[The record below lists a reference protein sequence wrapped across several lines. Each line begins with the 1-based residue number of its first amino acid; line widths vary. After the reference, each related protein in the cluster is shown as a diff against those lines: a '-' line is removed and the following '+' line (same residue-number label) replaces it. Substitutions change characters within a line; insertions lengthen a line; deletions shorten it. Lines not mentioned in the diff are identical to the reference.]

1 MRSTGIRQS
10 SERVVSDYSINIFD
24 SVDNNAIFDT
34 VSNYLINN
42 IKYMSCTPSN
52 PKLDKLL
59 ELTNNDVRKSTEYLA
74 TIEDTSFREWY
85 QEKTGRDFNEESID
99 ANTVN
104 AIIAYNNRKTIN
116 TQDYVQNVRTSRT
129 GIFGNDIAKEDHAIN
144 ILSTIYLK
152 SQGSI
157 RKALANRKRKGEK
170 EALKD
175 KAGNE
180 LSPQAAIKLTMITYL
195 NRHLK
200 ENDKKLT
207 QEQKAYVGTI
217 IRNLYDGGNYNR
229 NELFDIVI
237 NSPEVVSLSKEFG
250 IDTNEDFESN
260 DDVKEDS
267 EQNSR
272 QDDQETIAAL
282 RADWS
287 ELSDQRKDID
297 KNVSKEVKEWFARLP
312 KTNSNSFI
320 NEQPDT
326 SNNTYSGIAESATFS
341 SSFKALNNYGNFS
354 SVETMVESFHTIAE
368 RFKEVSHLEYAARL
382 LEDEANVQIRN
393 KIFTQLKQSI
403 WERNE
408 VIQSADGSN
417 IVTKNRNTFPKL
429 NLQNKIL
436 NSFDSL
442 IHNPS
447 IMANDIAVLD
457 ELKNR
462 LSTLNNSNTNEIQEI
477 SEKLAAIFNKYNFGI
492 NRQGVVNYIRSFG
505 DSQLSNI
512 TSLIND
518 LLEFNKVVANASN
531 ILKIDNEAQRI
542 YYAGEYSKAKNDE
555 EYTVVPFDKSQ
566 LQYKGGYANNIANRI
581 SDRFKDYQIVDSEF
595 NSINAENNL
604 VSDILKNN
612 YISKFF
618 ERINDNRYND
628 NPTANTELRD
638 YLVKFTN
645 IPQYQ
650 YSNILIEKTL
660 SNGKVI
666 PGLLRLTDTGYELTE
681 YYREFGAQLYNGV
694 SNEVTGKAKSYKD
707 INALEWD
714 IITLNEYANNGDNYE
729 MAKGVKKSKFF
740 TQTPS
745 DAPKTFVF
753 NSYKLDYAG
762 LFNTGNYRANY
773 EGKMSYYYGN
783 NKRQDVKSNST
794 LEAIKRG
801 ERTSTTRYES
811 DGNIDYW
818 KKIKVG
824 DIVKFENN
832 NGETVL
838 VRIISPLK
846 KLDNNIDVDI
856 WSKKEG
862 WNKEYFER
870 EVRPR
875 LNEAW
880 QFEYELINNTY
891 SINHGHPIYV
901 AYANIYAKELAE
913 MAQAINFLFETTVE
927 NGVVTI
933 MSDENGKP
941 KIKEEFKDLR
951 KSEARLNYH
960 YRKGILDGNGRPTGN
975 VFKFRSLLIDKV
987 KNLSRYN
994 SETAKSVDMN
1004 WLFEGGDV
1012 FSLLYGGKNSEI
1024 SLIQDENG
1032 EYNIRLT
1039 GELRNSVYNYI
1050 DNYINYRIQE
1060 SVAKYY
1066 SDKEFVDKYKNA
1078 SQESFNSF
1086 IAEMVLNYEIQYNNL
1101 NDMFFGD
1108 EAYYKDSRDTIK
1120 RNKEYQ
1126 AGGLAYAGYDLYN
1139 VQKHLGDITVAPNK
1153 TISIDSSFKYITLED
1168 IQSSGKVLDD
1178 LKKQLD
1184 IANVSKET
1192 RAFILKQFS
1201 KDKSEVTDAQSFIT
1215 LDEFVRR
1222 MYLRGEYDSYKDL
1235 IEALYDETKPIDNV
1249 KLGELSK
1256 KIQVQKNFYYDLEI
1270 DNDAKLAN
1278 PIQIKNAEFVLIPR
1292 FLGNSELGALAKYMT
1307 DNNIGQVNF
1316 TTTEKATTNRVLE
1329 FWDSHGKFPSKDKLK
1344 QFNLDVQ
1351 TKYKTGWYSNLYTQ
1365 QDIPQHMDG
1374 ENKAGLQIV
1383 KKLIDNIGNTPEGQ
1397 SLIKDFFDNFTANI
1411 QDSFKDAASRI
1422 GVSIDARGNV
1432 VYEEGKVKIDNN
1444 QFIALIKDE
1453 LTRRG
1458 LDSNYRKYAE
1468 INPETGLPYMPAW
1481 TNLVR
1486 SKIENI
1492 VNSIFTNRVTRQV
1505 LPGFHASQVSDVGIT
1520 ALSGRTDLRDL
1531 MQSKVEEK
1539 HGYSLGRKLT
1549 YHKDGSQIVEILLP
1563 KWMVKA
1569 YNTYDNEGNLVHE
1582 VTLEDLQN
1590 AGLDTMIGYRIPT
1603 EGKQSIAV
1611 MKVVG
1616 LLDES
1621 QGSTIVVPDEWVLQT
1636 GADFDIDSIYGI
1648 YHTAYFDRNGKPHK
1662 VEYIDGEDEVSTYR
1676 RYIGYIN
1683 SLIDKETRKA
1693 TNSEFTKEE
1702 FKEARKAARE
1712 TVRKAN
1718 EEYDKFLTDQ
1728 VRDLIAETDE
1738 TWAELPREIKD
1749 NLTITFKSKEL
1760 KFGER
1765 VDAIV
1770 SKMDFYKSEYAND
1783 EYVAKFAQQYRN
1795 IQSVI
1800 NEQREFYQN
1809 VKDNAEQLA
1818 IDYADETRRARLE
1831 QTIQARAEIVGAMSL
1846 EEFSQLT
1853 VAQQNTRDAR
1863 NNKIVD
1869 TFINIMNLP
1878 VSIGE
1883 NLSSS
1888 NFEDIK
1894 AAKSNI
1900 FEGLSETYR
1909 NINSVIAQNWYRD
1922 ANMSGARLKAISVNR
1937 DNFASIGNKAKTI
1950 IDGAHGGFRFVYTYN
1965 TEKEAKDAQ
1974 AKLRKRFRDVTRS
1987 GKEVMVDHNQLGWS
2001 YDNLNIDNRLITP
2014 YSSETTA
2021 LILDGVKEGGVP
2033 NVDLYTFDVYKSIVD
2048 CGANYETSI
2057 LFVNQPVITE
2067 LIARQNAND
2076 NVFGETGFNPLIGL
2090 RRDMYIRLAKT
2101 VGIPANSIT
2110 KKTRLKDVKAMLE
2123 ARGITINEDELLEEG
2138 IRVTELREHLK
2149 DDVESTS
2156 YNNTDNLIYQI
2167 KALRAFEY
2175 FKEIGDQINT
2185 NMMVITSDKFGAG
2198 KSANEI
2204 DNVINRITDI
2214 KNNNIARIKKG
2225 NPVLKAVTEEGNK
2238 YLIDAIYPKISF
2250 NTINDINQDDSE
2262 SAYPSLY
2269 YQLKYSCI
2277 ATEKIIRDS
2286 EIFKTQTPQFRELVS
2301 KFDVRNLQTIQQLE
2315 SFIINMSQAQSNFVN
2330 TNRFITRSDNE
2341 FIPSYNLNLI
2351 SSQQNTRARLY
2362 GYTDVVG
2369 SFDMSDMSEK
2379 NVEAFMKLSPANKVV
2394 LIQRYTSDDNLFKN
2408 LNVEYKGR
2416 RNSYDRISII
2426 DSTISTESQY
2436 QMFRNAWHSNNP
2448 FVKLT
2453 AMDLVRYSMV
2463 VEGYKFK
2470 GGTVSKIIPVELL
2483 YGQDTGIDSD
2493 NGVSIATNIINDSDK
2508 AINSMIQYG
2517 SETGT
2522 YERLSND
2529 DKAIEKLRDLFFRT
2543 NPNNP
2548 DVLTFE
2554 NKKYKESN
2562 KIVFNRLGVGMLS
2575 FKEAQER
2582 RMITGSEDNRKY
2594 RHYAKTNDNNK
2605 VLRLY
2610 KLVYD
2615 NDVVYMLPTNPLEQN
2630 EIGEVSVNPD
2640 NNRMYLPL
2648 DILEEVSI
2656 RQHDPAFIS
2665 SINIAMNS
2673 DIRKFVVLPKVFEVG
2688 ASLLIEEAFPNSTVL
2703 TSPIKGQQIDTS
2715 RRYIIA
2721 TTDNQAILDTIEF
2734 LEAVGITNYVVAAP
2748 NMNYGNIRK
2757 LINDR
2762 NNEDIAAK
2770 RLQTAMTKLE
2780 ANEIQ
2785 LRKKKSDNSES
2796 PYYAQLKA
2804 SINQTIEDVNV
2815 NGIGFVPVLQ
2825 TVVDNTGFRAGGYFR
2840 YEKEGNVYIVTNLGR
2855 ITTKSVS
2862 LTPDYMYS
2870 KKVTINSVSQL
2881 QFPRRNAITQ
2891 VVKENARLYKFAN
2904 NNIIRVQTED
2914 NFINEDILESALIDN
2929 DKEINDYISRVIESV
2944 ERSNANVEE
2953 AALNDAFRS
2962 FTAIDLRSNTATKLN
2977 DNLREQ
2983 ALRIIN
2989 GYTNRRIDDFLF
3001 DIHNFFTTYVTNP
3014 DGTYK
3019 LDENGNKIVQEKW
3032 SITNKKLFDR
3042 MLEDETLRTRYE
3054 MFLDDINRFV
3064 EDYSIIEA
3072 IQPYNIDEAY
3082 TVSETEEEI
3091 EGLRR
3096 TNDMLKQIKDKFKR
3110 IKDLDNVVKRSTKM
3124 YFDNYITSLSS
3135 DPRVQSNMLSI
3146 TEAFEDENF
3155 FQFWLADSQE
3165 THIPIVQ
3172 IVLKQMM
3179 NQLRASEIEARDK
3192 KIAFTSA
3199 ISAIIED
3206 AKNNGIDVSLN
3217 DILDENG
3224 NLLLP
3229 YNETFTEKLRLL
3241 KEAVKLAQIEDPNG
3255 RDGLIYKKAKDELE
3269 KFLIDNVE
3277 REYVK
3282 EMYQEYYNTNQLLNK
3297 YPETY
3302 VKLMKLLHE
3311 EGDILSTMIDND
3323 YSTLTV
3329 QNERRLNE
3337 IQSELTE
3344 MRAVI
3349 DVDGNY
3355 KENYYEANAVNNYL
3369 LSRRQL
3375 NNKYKENRPKDA
3387 FTIRYK
3393 QAIEGLQYP
3402 ETFETYRESAEWLK
3416 ANTDYKLKGEFLD
3429 ELKKAYMDTR
3439 AGNPFDSFVRTMA
3452 YGKYDE
3458 TGVIDGTKFTEVQI
3472 ANLKKHQEQM
3482 FAAAVGR
3489 VKPNE
3494 EQAQKWL
3501 DEHISYIN
3509 TVYYE
3514 AMYVAMNKMGK
3525 VVFDKWYNENH
3536 VLNPITKEYEPLAIW
3551 KQMVVKDEA
3560 NNMEYSPKYKWLETK
3575 VKDKYKNPNYDEV
3588 KLQPSTNKYRNDKY
3602 YGMNNYQQ
3610 QLYNEVDNLLN
3621 SLVKDKRSRAYI
3633 NRGYLPNQAVEQPH
3647 QGFTDYWQDFKR
3659 SHGWYDTPNKSDI
3672 ELNLYKRFSNAP
3684 MLHSLSEIKLLPIR
3698 EKQEGETTDEY
3709 LAYVRE
3715 TQAKN
3720 NELRKQRAQE
3730 NAERNNPNV
3739 LERLN
3744 SFIDSMYNFNTRNDI
3759 ARLAKIT
3766 SNQLRNMDIIKR
3778 NPNDK
3783 LMDNRLLSRIT
3794 GKQEIRTTKSDDSN
3808 IVKHFENQVRKLVFN
3823 EFEMDEG
3830 TRSKVS
3836 RVMRNMVSSKFMML
3850 NVTGGIANVLYG
3862 KTQIQMEM
3870 AAGQFFKYKDFRKG
3884 ENEWMQNIGSYLA
3897 DAYNETTNNETNAV
3911 IRLFNVIESD
3921 MVTERYGKGNNPMGK
3936 LENLLFIQQTAGE
3949 HYMQNATLLAM
3960 LHSHRV
3966 VAVNGKNKVMSFEQF
3981 AMGLREEA
3989 LLKVLRKN
3997 NPELVTKYETFRDK
4011 VLESYI
4017 EKERYVKFKADIITD
4032 FLRSVPKEIREEFK
4046 ATYKEDTKEERTK
4059 FENHPSFRESL
4070 ILKNGVA
4077 TLKPDSG
4084 LTNDDIAAFRNKV
4097 ISVNHQIHGIYDK
4110 IGANQLQQSWW
4121 GALLMQFHKHLVPGF
4136 QKRFGYRLGHFD
4148 GIYNETRE
4156 SISKGTY
4163 VSLGEFI
4170 AMPFKK
4176 YYELND
4182 SNELQAVRTLQGIAK
4197 GYADFVA
4204 NLTTYYN
4211 ILPEYDKANIRR
4223 CLGEWIAITKA
4234 VALFVV
4240 GKLMLD
4246 DDDDSTQVADYILYS
4261 ADRLMSETIQYT
4273 PWGIAN
4279 EGKKLYSQPVAA
4291 LSIASDNLKLL
4302 EACCSY
4308 IITGNPDDLY
4318 YNSGTYSGENK
4329 LKVNIMKQIPLV
4341 NQIIKHQRLG
4351 ANNSYYK
4358 VRSSP
4363 FSGLGQVVAN
4373 MITDEDEE

>member
-1 MRSTGIRQS
+1 
-10 SERVVSDYSINIFD
+10 
-24 SVDNNAIFDT
+24 
-34 VSNYLINN
+34 
-42 IKYMSCTPSN
+42 MSCIPSN

-59 ELTNNDVRKSTEYLA
+59 PLTNNDVRKSTEYLA
-74 TIEDTSFREWY
+74 VIEDNSFREWY
-85 QEKTGRDFNEESID
+85 KEKTGRDFNDESID
-99 ANTVN
+99 NNTVN
-104 AIIAYNNRKTIN
+104 AIIAYNNRETIN

-129 GIFGNDIAKEDHAIN
+129 GVFGNDIAKEDHAIN

-157 RKALANRKRKGEK
+157 RKALANKKRKGE
-170 EALKD
+170 EGVVKD

-180 LSPQAAIKLTMITYL
+180 LSPQAAVKLTMITYL

-200 ENDKKLT
+200 ENDKELT
-207 QEQKAYVGTI
+207 QEQKSYIGII
-217 IRNLYDGGNYNR
+217 IRNLYDGGNYSR

-237 NSPEVVSLSKEFG
+237 NSPEVISLSKEFG
-250 IDTNEDFESN
+250 IDTNEDYEAGE
-260 DDVKEDS
+260 DVKEDS

-272 QDDQETIAAL
+272 QDDQENIAAT
-282 RADWS
+282 RADW
-287 ELSDQRKDID
+287 LGLADQRKDID

-320 NEQPDT
+320 NERPDT
-326 SNNTYSGIAESATFS
+326 SNNTYSGIAESAGFD
-341 SSFKALNNYGNFS
+341 SSFKAINNYGNFS
-354 SVETMVESFHTIAE
+354 SVEAMVESFHTIAS

-393 KIFTQLKQSI
+393 KIYTQLKQSI

-408 VIQSADGSN
+408 VVYSQDGSN
-417 IVTKNRNTFPKL
+417 VVTKNRNTFPKL

-447 IMANDIAVLD
+447 VMTGDIAVLE

-462 LSTLNNSNTNEIQEI
+462 LSTLNNSDTNEIQEI
-477 SEKLAAIFNKYNFGI
+477 SEELAAIFNKYNFGI
-492 NRQGVVNYIRSFG
+492 NRQGVVNYVRNFG
-505 DSQLSNI
+505 DNQLSNI
-512 TSLIND
+512 TTLIND
-518 LLEFNKVVANASN
+518 LLEFNKVVGKASN
-531 ILKIDNEAQRI
+531 LLKIDNEAQRI
-542 YYAGEYSKAKNDE
+542 YYAGEYAKTKENED
-555 EYTVVPFDKSQ
+555 YVVTPFDKSQ

-581 SDRFKDYQIVDSEF
+581 SDRFKDYQIVNSEF

-628 NPTANTELRD
+628 NPTDNKELRD
-638 YLVKFTN
+638 YLIQFTN

-660 SNGKVI
+660 SNGKVV

-729 MAKGVKKSKFF
+729 MTKGVKKSKFF

-753 NSYKLDYAG
+753 NSYKLDIDG
-762 LFNTGNYRANY
+762 LFNKTYKGRTYKGQLTSLPNNGIFVFGSNPLGINGNPNKGTGGAALSAYKYFGVKQGEKMDNKLSDSGKAYGLTTVNAPKVPKTDNEIRANILKLY
-773 EGKMSYYYGN
+773 DYA
-783 NKRQDVKSNST
+783 RQNPTKDFYVAYTGSSDKSNLNGRT
-794 LEAIKRG
+794 NRELAELFKG
-801 ERTSTTRYES
+801 EIPN
-811 DGNIDYW
+811 NI
-818 KKIKVG
+818 I
-824 DIVKFENN
+824 FEEEFNS
-832 NGETVL
+832 L
-838 VRIISPLK
+838 VR
-846 KLDNNIDVDI
+846 DNIH
-856 WSKKEG
+856 
-862 WNKEYFER
+862 
-870 EVRPR
+870 
-875 LNEAW
+875 
-880 QFEYELINNTY
+880 NTY
-891 SINHGHPIYV
+891 INHGHPIYV

-913 MAQAINFLFETTVE
+913 MAQAINFLFETTTE

-933 MSDENGKP
+933 VSDENGKP

-960 YRKGILDGNGRPTGN
+960 YLKDILDSNGKPTGN
-975 VFKFRSLLIDKV
+975 IFKFRSLLIDKV
-987 KNLSRYN
+987 KNLSKYD
-994 SETAKSVDMN
+994 SETAKTVDMN
-1004 WLFEGGDV
+1004 WLFEDGDV

-1039 GELRNSVYNYI
+1039 GELRNSIYNYI
-1050 DNYINYRIQE
+1050 DNYISYRVQE
-1060 SVAKYY
+1060 AVAKY
-1066 SDKEFVDKYKNA
+1066 SSNKEFVDKYKNA
-1078 SQESFNSF
+1078 SQESFNAF

-1139 VQKHLGDITVAPNK
+1139 VQKRLGDIVVSPNK
-1153 TISIDSSFKYITLED
+1153 TISVDSSFKYITLED
-1168 IQSSGKVLDD
+1168 VQSSGKVLDD

-1192 RAFILKQFS
+1192 RDFILKQFS

-1292 FLGNSELGALAKYMT
+1292 FLGNSELGLLAKYMT
-1307 DNNIGQVNF
+1307 ENNIGQVNF

-1329 FWDSHGKFPSKDKLK
+1329 FWDAHGKFPSKKKLEGFVSDIK
-1344 QFNLDVQ
+1344 

-1422 GVSIDARGNV
+1422 GVSIDAKGNV
-1432 VYEEGKVKIDNN
+1432 VYEDGKAKIDNN

-1468 INPETGLPYMPAW
+1468 INPETGMPYMPAW

-1492 VNSIFTNRVTRQV
+1492 VNSIFTNRITRQV
-1505 LPGFHASQVSDVGIT
+1505 LPGFHASQVSDIGMT
-1520 ALSGRTDLRDL
+1520 SLSGRTDLRDL

-1539 HGYSLGRKLT
+1539 HGYNLGRKLT
-1549 YHKDGSQIVEILLP
+1549 YHKDGNQEVEILLP
-1563 KWMVKA
+1563 KWMVKG

-1582 VTLEDLQN
+1582 VTIEDLQA

-1603 EGKQSIAV
+1603 EGKQSVAV

-1648 YHTAYFDRNGKPHK
+1648 YHTAYFDENGKPHK
-1662 VEYIDGEDEVSTYR
+1662 VEYIEGEDDVAIER
-1676 RYIGYIN
+1676 RYNNYLFSN
-1683 SLIDKETRKA
+1683 L
-1693 TNSEFTKEE
+1693 TKE
-1702 FKEARKAARE
+1702 
-1712 TVRKAN
+1712 
-1718 EEYDKFLTDQ
+1718 
-1728 VRDLIAETDE
+1728 
-1738 TWAELPREIKD
+1738 
-1749 NLTITFKSKEL
+1749 
-1760 KFGER
+1760 
-1765 VDAIV
+1765 
-1770 SKMDFYKSEYAND
+1770 
-1783 EYVAKFAQQYRN
+1783 N
-1795 IQSVI
+1795 IQDARDIAIDLSQEGLSYADAYESAI
-1800 NEQREFYQN
+1800 TKY
-1809 VKDNAEQLA
+1809 AEQSGL
-1818 IDYADETRRARLE
+1818 Y
-1831 QTIQARAEIVGAMSL
+1831 SK

-1869 TFINIMNLP
+1869 TFIKIMNLP

-1937 DNFASIGNKAKTI
+1937 DNFASISNKAKTI

-1974 AKLRKRFRDVTRS
+1974 ARLRKRFRDVTRK

-2057 LFVNQPVITE
+2057 LFINQPIITE

-2090 RRDMYIRLAKT
+2090 RREMYIRLAKA
-2101 VGIPANSIT
+2101 VGIPVNSIT

-2123 ARGITINEDELLEEG
+2123 AKGIIINEAELLEEG

-2149 DDVESTS
+2149 DNIENTDST
-2156 YNNTDNLIYQI
+2156 NADNLIYQI

-2175 FKEIGDQINT
+2175 FKEIGDQINS

-2204 DNVINRITDI
+2204 DNVINRINDI
-2214 KNNNIARIKKG
+2214 KESNVGRMKKG

-2301 KFDVRNLQTIQQLE
+2301 KFDIRNLQTIQQLE
-2315 SFIINMSQAQSNFVN
+2315 SFIINMSQAQSSFIN
-2330 TNRFITRSDNE
+2330 TNRFITKSDNE

-2362 GYTDVVG
+2362 GYTDIVG
-2369 SFDMSDMSEK
+2369 SFNMSDMSEK
-2379 NVEAFMKLSPANKVV
+2379 NVEAFMKLSPANKVA
-2394 LIQRYTSDDNLFKN
+2394 LIQRYTSDNNLFKN
-2408 LNVEYKGR
+2408 LNVEYRGL
-2416 RNSYDRISII
+2416 RNSYDRISIV

-2448 FVKLT
+2448 FIKLA

-2470 GGTVSKIIPVELL
+2470 GGTISKIIPVELL
-2483 YGQDTGIDSD
+2483 YGQDTGIDSN
-2493 NGVSIATNIINDSDK
+2493 NGVSSATNIINDADR

-2517 SETGT
+2517 GETGT
-2522 YERLSND
+2522 YERASND

-2562 KIVFNRLGVGMLS
+2562 KITFNRLGVGILS

-2582 RMITGSEDNRKY
+2582 GMITGSEDNRRY

-2605 VLRLY
+2605 TLRLY
-2610 KLVYD
+2610 KLVYH

-2640 NNRMYLPL
+2640 NNRMFLPL
-2648 DILEEVSI
+2648 DILEEVSVN
-2656 RQHDPAFIS
+2656 QYDPAFIS
-2665 SINIAMNS
+2665 SVNIAMNS
-2673 DIRKFVVLPKVFEVG
+2673 DIRKFVVLPKAFEAG
-2688 ASLLIEEAFPNSTVL
+2688 ANLLIEEAFPNSTVL
-2703 TSPIKGQQIDTS
+2703 TSPIKEQQIDTS

-2721 TTDNQAILDTIEF
+2721 TTDNQAILDTIES

-2757 LINDR
+2757 LINNR

-2780 ANEIQ
+2780 ANEVQ

-2862 LTPDYMYS
+2862 LASDYSYS
-2870 KKVTINSVSQL
+2870 RKTVINSVSQL
-2881 QFPRRNAITQ
+2881 EFPRRNAITQ
-2891 VVKENARLYKFAN
+2891 VVKENARLDKFAN

-2914 NFINEDILESALIDN
+2914 NFINEDVLESALVDN
-2929 DKEINDYISRVIESV
+2929 DREINDYISRVIESV

-2953 AALNDAFRS
+2953 VALNDAFRS
-2962 FTAIDLRSNTATKLN
+2962 FAAIDLRSNTATKLN

-2983 ALRIIN
+2983 ALKIIN

-3014 DGTYK
+3014 DATYQ

-3064 EDYSIIEA
+3064 EDYAIIEA
-3072 IQPYNIDEAY
+3072 IQPYDIDEAHN
-3082 TVSETEEEI
+3082 VSETEEEI

-3124 YFDNYITSLSS
+3124 YFDSYITSLSS

-3179 NQLRASEIEARDK
+3179 NQLRASEIDARDK

-3229 YNETFTEKLRLL
+3229 YNETFTDKLRSL

-3282 EMYQEYYNTNQLLNK
+3282 EMYQEYYNINQLLNK
-3297 YPETY
+3297 YPKTY

-3323 YSTLTV
+3323 YSTLSI
-3329 QNERRLNE
+3329 QNARRLGE
-3337 IQSELTE
+3337 IRGELTE
-3344 MRAVI
+3344 MRATI

-3369 LSRRQL
+3369 LARRQL
-3375 NNKYKENRPKDA
+3375 NNKYKESKPKDA
-3387 FTIRYK
+3387 FVIRYR
-3393 QAIEGLQYP
+3393 QAVEGLQYP
-3402 ETFETYRESAEWLK
+3402 ETSETYRESTEWLK
-3416 ANTDYKLKGEFLD
+3416 ANTDYELKGEFLD
-3429 ELKKAYMDTR
+3429 ELKKAHMDTR

-3458 TGVIDGTKFTEVQI
+3458 TGTIDGTKFTEVQV

-3494 EQAQKWL
+3494 TQAQEWL
-3501 DEHISYIN
+3501 DNHVSYVN

-3514 AMYVAMNKMGK
+3514 AMYVAMNKMGRE
-3525 VVFDKWYNENH
+3525 VFDKWYNDNH
-3536 VLNPITKEYEPLAIW
+3536 VLNPITKEYEPLTIW
-3551 KQMVVKDEA
+3551 RQMIVKDEA
-3560 NNMEYSPKYKWLETK
+3560 NNMEYSAKYKWLETK

-3602 YGMNNYQQ
+3602 YGMNVYQQ
-3610 QLYNEVDNLLN
+3610 KLYNEVDSLLN
-3621 SLVKDKRSRAYI
+3621 ELVKDKRSRAYI

-3884 ENEWMQNIGSYLA
+3884 ENEWMQNVGSYLA

-3921 MVTERYGKGNNPMGK
+3921 MVTERYGKGSNPMGK

-3966 VAVNGKNKVMSFEQF
+3966 VAVDGKNKVMSFEQF

-3997 NPELVTKYETFRDK
+3997 SPELVSKYETFRDK

-4046 ATYKEDTKEERTK
+4046 TTYKEDTKEEQKK

-4084 LTNDDIAAFRNKV
+4084 LTNEDIAAFRNKV

-4156 SISKGTY
+4156 SVSKGTY

-4176 YYELND
+4176 YYELNN

-4273 PWGIAN
+4273 PWGMAN

-4329 LKVNIMKQIPLV
+4329 LKVNIMKQIPLL
-4341 NQIIKHQRLG
+4341 NQINKHQRLG

-4373 MITDEDEE
+4373 MITGEDEE

>member
-1 MRSTGIRQS
+1 M
-10 SERVVSDYSINIFD
+10 VLDYSINIFD

-104 AIIAYNNRKTIN
+104 AVIAYNNRETIN

-129 GIFGNDIAKEDHAIN
+129 GVFGNDIAKEDHAIN

-170 EALKD
+170 EVLKD

-180 LSPQAAIKLTMITYL
+180 LSPQAAVKLTMITYL

-207 QEQKAYVGTI
+207 QEQKAYIGTI

-237 NSPEVVSLSKEFG
+237 NSPEVISLSKEFG
-250 IDTNEDFESN
+250 IDTNEDYETN
-260 DDVKEDS
+260 DDAKEGS
-267 EQNSR
+267 EQDSR
-272 QDDQETIAAL
+272 QEDPETIASL

-287 ELSDQRKDID
+287 ELADQRKDID

-320 NEQPDT
+320 NEKPDT
-326 SNNTYSGIAESATFS
+326 ASDTYSGIAESAGFS

-354 SVETMVESFHTIAE
+354 SVEAMVESFHTIAE
-368 RFKEVSHLEYAARL
+368 RFEEVSHLEYAARL
-382 LEDEANVQIRN
+382 LEDEANIQIRN

-417 IVTKNRNTFPKL
+417 VVTKNRNTFPKL

-442 IHNPS
+442 VHNPS
-447 IMANDIAVLD
+447 IMNGDVAVLE

-477 SEKLAAIFNKYNFGI
+477 SEELAAIFNKYNFGI

-542 YYAGEYSKAKNDE
+542 YYAGEYSKAENDE

-581 SDRFKDYQIVDSEF
+581 SDKFKDYQIVDSEF

-753 NSYKLDYAG
+753 NSYKLDYTG
-762 LFNTGNYRANY
+762 LFNAN
-773 EGKMSYYYGN
+773 G
-783 NKRQDVKSNST
+783 
-794 LEAIKRG
+794 
-801 ERTSTTRYES
+801 
-811 DGNIDYW
+811 
-818 KKIKVG
+818 
-824 DIVKFENN
+824 
-832 NGETVL
+832 
-838 VRIISPLK
+838 
-846 KLDNNIDVDI
+846 
-856 WSKKEG
+856 
-862 WNKEYFER
+862 
-870 EVRPR
+870 
-875 LNEAW
+875 
-880 QFEYELINNTY
+880 

-933 MSDENGKP
+933 VSDENGKP

-960 YRKGILDGNGRPTGN
+960 YRKSILDRNGNPTGN

-987 KNLSRYN
+987 NKIDNYKYSS
-994 SETAKSVDMN
+994 SEIAKRVDMN
-1004 WLFEGGDV
+1004 WLFEGGNV

-1039 GELRNSVYNYI
+1039 GGLRNSVYNYI

-1060 SVAKYY
+1060 AVAKY
-1066 SDKEFVDKYKNA
+1066 SSNKEFVDRYKNA
-1078 SQESFNSF
+1078 SQESFNAF

-1139 VQKHLGDITVAPNK
+1139 VQKHLGDIVVAPNK
-1153 TISIDSSFKYITLED
+1153 TISVDSSFKYITLED
-1168 IQSSGKVLDD
+1168 VQSSGKVLDD

-1235 IEALYDETKPIDNV
+1235 IEALYDESKPIDNV

-1292 FLGNSELGALAKYMT
+1292 FLGNSELAALAKYMT

-1329 FWDSHGKFPSKDKLK
+1329 FWDSHGKFPSKEKLK
-1344 QFNLDVQ
+1344 QFNLDIQ

-1422 GVSIDARGNV
+1422 GVEIDAKGNV
-1432 VYEEGKVKIDNN
+1432 VYEGNQAKIDNN
-1444 QFIALIKDE
+1444 QFISLIKDE

-1505 LPGFHASQVSDVGIT
+1505 LPGFHASQVSDIGMT
-1520 ALSGRTDLRDL
+1520 ELSGRSDLRDL
-1531 MQSKVEEK
+1531 MQSRVEEK

-1569 YNTYDNEGNLVHE
+1569 YNTYDSEGNLIKE
-1582 VTLEDLQN
+1582 VTLEDLQS

-1603 EGKQSIAV
+1603 EGKQSVAV

-1648 YHTAYFDRNGKPHK
+1648 YHTATFDKNGKPQK
-1662 VEYIDGEDEVSTYR
+1662 VEYIEGEDDAAVDR
-1676 RYIGYIN
+1676 RYNNYLFNNLSRENIQDARDIA
-1683 SLIDKETRKA
+1683 IDLSQEGLSYAEAYESAITKYAEQGGLY
-1693 TNSEFTKEE
+1693 SKEE
-1702 FKEARKAARE
+1702 F
-1712 TVRKAN
+1712 
-1718 EEYDKFLTDQ
+1718 
-1728 VRDLIAETDE
+1728 
-1738 TWAELPREIKD
+1738 
-1749 NLTITFKSKEL
+1749 SK
-1760 KFGER
+1760 
-1765 VDAIV
+1765 
-1770 SKMDFYKSEYAND
+1770 
-1783 EYVAKFAQQYRN
+1783 
-1795 IQSVI
+1795 
-1800 NEQREFYQN
+1800 
-1809 VKDNAEQLA
+1809 
-1818 IDYADETRRARLE
+1818 
-1831 QTIQARAEIVGAMSL
+1831 
-1846 EEFSQLT
+1846 LT

-1869 TFINIMNLP
+1869 TFIKIMNLP

-1894 AAKSNI
+1894 AAKANI

-1937 DNFASIGNKAKTI
+1937 DNFASISNKAKTI
-1950 IDGAHGGFRFVYTYN
+1950 VDGAHGGFRFTYTYS

-1974 AKLRKRFRDVTRS
+1974 SKLRKRFRDVTRKD
-1987 GKEVMVDHNQLGWS
+1987 KEVTVDHNQLGWS

-2057 LFVNQPVITE
+2057 LFINQPVITE

-2090 RRDMYIRLAKT
+2090 RRDMYIRLAKA
-2101 VGIPANSIT
+2101 VDIPANSIT
-2110 KKTRLKDVKAMLE
+2110 KKTRLKDVKKMLE
-2123 ARGITINEDELLEEG
+2123 SRGIEINEDELLEEG
-2138 IRVTELREHLK
+2138 IKITELREHLR
-2149 DDVESTS
+2149 DNVENINSS
-2156 YNNTDNLIYQI
+2156 NTENLIYQI

-2175 FKEIGDQINT
+2175 FKEIGDQINS

-2204 DNVINRITDI
+2204 DNVINRINDI
-2214 KNNNIARIKKG
+2214 KENNVGRIKKG
-2225 NPVLKAVTEEGNK
+2225 QPVLKAVTEEGNK
-2238 YLIDAIYPKISF
+2238 YLIDAIYPKTNF
-2250 NTINDINQDDSE
+2250 NTINDINQDELE

-2301 KFDVRNLQTIQQLE
+2301 KFGIRNLQTIQQLE

-2351 SSQQNTRARLY
+2351 SSQQDTRARLY
-2362 GYTDVVG
+2362 GYTDIVG

-2379 NVEAFMKLSPANKVV
+2379 NVEAFMKLSPANKVA
-2394 LIQRYTSDDNLFKN
+2394 LIQRYTSDNNLFKN

-2416 RNSYDRISII
+2416 RNSYDRITIV

-2448 FVKLT
+2448 FIKLAT
-2453 AMDLVRYSMV
+2453 MDLIRYSMV

-2493 NGVSIATNIINDSDK
+2493 NGVSSATNIINDSDR

-2517 SETGT
+2517 SEIGT
-2522 YERLSND
+2522 YERASND
-2529 DKAIEKLRDLFFRT
+2529 AATIEKLRDLFFRT

-2548 DVLTFE
+2548 DVLVFE

-2562 KIVFNRLGVGMLS
+2562 KITFNRLGVGELS

-2582 RMITGSEDNRKY
+2582 GMITGSENNRRY

-2605 VLRLY
+2605 TLRLY
-2610 KLVYD
+2610 KLVYY
-2615 NDVVYMLPTNPLEQN
+2615 NDTVYMLPTNPLEQN

-2640 NNRMYLPL
+2640 NNRMFLPL
-2648 DILEEVSI
+2648 DILEDVSI
-2656 RQHDPAFIS
+2656 NQYDAAFIS
-2665 SINIAMNS
+2665 SVNIGITS
-2673 DIRKFVVLPKVFEVG
+2673 DTRKFMVLPTVFEKG
-2688 ASLLIEEAFPNSTVL
+2688 ADTLIEEIFPNSTVL
-2703 TSPIKGQQIDTS
+2703 TSPIKEQQIDTS
-2715 RRYIIA
+2715 RKYIVAI
-2721 TTDNQAILDTIEF
+2721 TDNNALLETIES
-2734 LEAVGITNYVVAAP
+2734 LDAAGVHDYVVAAP
-2748 NMNYGNIRK
+2748 NMNYNNIRRI
-2757 LINDR
+2757 INER
-2762 NNEDIAAK
+2762 NNADIAAK
-2770 RLQTAMTKLE
+2770 RLQAAMTKLD
-2780 ANEIQ
+2780 ANEVQ

-2804 SINQTIEDVNV
+2804 SINQTINDVNV

-2825 TVVDNTGFRAGGYFR
+2825 TVIDNTGFRPNGYFR

-2855 ITTKSVS
+2855 ITTKSVN
-2862 LTPDYMYS
+2862 LAPDYSYS
-2870 KKVTINSVSQL
+2870 KKTVINSVSQL
-2881 QFPRRNAITQ
+2881 EFPRRNALTQ
-2891 VVKENARLYKFAN
+2891 VVKENARLDKFAN
-2904 NNIIRVQTED
+2904 NNIIRVQTEE
-2914 NFINEDILESALIDN
+2914 NFINEDVLESALVDN
-2929 DKEINDYISRVIESV
+2929 DREINEYISRVIESV

-2962 FTAIDLRSNTATKLN
+2962 FAAIDLRSNTATKLN

-2983 ALRIIN
+2983 ALKIIN

-3001 DIHNFFTTYVTNP
+3001 DIHNFYTTYVTNP

-3019 LDENGNKIVQEKW
+3019 LDENGNKIVMEKW
-3032 SITNKKLFDR
+3032 GITNKKLFDR

-3072 IQPYNIDEAY
+3072 IQPYNIDEAHN
-3082 TVSETEEEI
+3082 VSETEEEI

-3124 YFDNYITSLSS
+3124 YFDSYITSLSS

-3179 NQLRASEIEARDK
+3179 NQLRASEISARDK
-3192 KIAFTSA
+3192 KIAFTTA
-3199 ISAIIED
+3199 ISTIIED
-3206 AKNNGIDVSLN
+3206 AKNNGINVSLN

-3229 YNETFTEKLRLL
+3229 YNESFTDKLRSL
-3241 KEAVKLAQIEDPNG
+3241 KEAVKLAQIDDPNG

-3277 REYVK
+3277 REYNK
-3282 EMYQEYYNTNQLLNK
+3282 EFYQDYYNMNQILNK
-3297 YPETY
+3297 YPQTY
-3302 VKLMKLLHE
+3302 VKLMKILHE

-3329 QNERRLNE
+3329 QNARRLE
-3337 IQSELTE
+3337 ELRHELAE
-3344 MRAVI
+3344 MRATI
-3349 DVDGNY
+3349 DMDGNY
-3355 KENYYEANAVNNYL
+3355 KENYQEANAVNNYL
-3369 LSRRQL
+3369 SRRRQL
-3375 NNKYKENRPKDA
+3375 NNKYKESKPKDA

-3402 ETFETYRESAEWLK
+3402 ETSETYRESVEWLK

-3439 AGNPFDSFVRTMA
+3439 LGNPFDSFVRTMA
-3452 YGKYDE
+3452 YGKYDSE
-3458 TGVIDGTKFTEVQI
+3458 GVIDGTKFTDVQI

-3494 EQAQKWL
+3494 QKAQEWL
-3501 DEHISYIN
+3501 DNHVSYIN

-3525 VVFDKWYNENH
+3525 EVFDKWYIDNH
-3536 VLNPITKEYEPLAIW
+3536 VVNPITKEYEPLPIW
-3551 KQMVVKDEA
+3551 RQMVVKDEA
-3560 NNMEYSPKYKWLETK
+3560 NNMEYSAKYKWLETK
-3575 VKDKYKNPNYDEV
+3575 VKEQYKNPNYDEV

-3610 QLYNEVDNLLN
+3610 QLYNEVDSLL
-3621 SLVKDKRSRAYI
+3621 SELVKDKRSRTYI
-3633 NRGYLPNQAVEQPH
+3633 NRGYLPNQAIEQPS
-3647 QGFTDYWQDFKR
+3647 QGFADYWQDFKR

-3684 MLHSLSEIKLLPIR
+3684 MLHSLSEVKLLPIR
-3698 EKQEGETTDEY
+3698 EQQEGETKEEY
-3709 LAYVRE
+3709 LTYVRE

-3981 AMGLREEA
+3981 AIGLREEA

-4273 PWGIAN
+4273 PWGIVN

-4291 LSIASDNLKLL
+4291 LSIAQDNLRLL
-4302 EACCSY
+4302 GALCSY

-4318 YNSGTYSGENK
+4318 YNSGSYSGENK
-4329 LKVNIMKQIPLV
+4329 LVVNFFKQVPLV
-4341 NQIIKHQRLG
+4341 NQIIKHERLG

>member
-1 MRSTGIRQS
+1 
-10 SERVVSDYSINIFD
+10 
-24 SVDNNAIFDT
+24 
-34 VSNYLINN
+34 
-42 IKYMSCTPSN
+42 MSCTPSN

-104 AIIAYNNRKTIN
+104 AIIAYNNRETIN

-129 GIFGNDIAKEDHAIN
+129 GVFGNDIAKEDHAIN

-170 EALKD
+170 EVLKD

-180 LSPQAAIKLTMITYL
+180 LSPQAAVKLTMITYL

-207 QEQKAYVGTI
+207 QEQKAYIGTI

-237 NSPEVVSLSKEFG
+237 NSPEVISLSKEFG
-250 IDTNEDFESN
+250 IDTNEDYETN
-260 DDVKEDS
+260 DDAKEGS
-267 EQNSR
+267 EQDDR
-272 QDDQETIAAL
+272 QEDPETIASL

-287 ELSDQRKDID
+287 ELADQRKDID

-320 NEQPDT
+320 NEKPDT
-326 SNNTYSGIAESATFS
+326 ANDTYSGIVESAGFS

-354 SVETMVESFHTIAE
+354 SVEAMVESFHTIAE
-368 RFKEVSHLEYAARL
+368 RFEEVSHLEYAARL

-417 IVTKNRNTFPKL
+417 VVTKNRNTFPKL

-442 IHNPS
+442 VHNPS
-447 IMANDIAVLD
+447 IMNGDVAVLE
-457 ELKNR
+457 ELKNK

-477 SEKLAAIFNKYNFGI
+477 SEELAAIFNKYNFGI

-581 SDRFKDYQIVDSEF
+581 SDKFKDYQIVNSEF

-628 NPTANTELRD
+628 NPTANAELRD

-681 YYREFGAQLYNGV
+681 YYREFYAQLYNGV

-729 MAKGVKKSKFF
+729 MIKGVKKSKFF

-753 NSYKLDYAG
+753 NSYKLDYTG
-762 LFNTGNYRANY
+762 LFNAN
-773 EGKMSYYYGN
+773 G
-783 NKRQDVKSNST
+783 
-794 LEAIKRG
+794 
-801 ERTSTTRYES
+801 
-811 DGNIDYW
+811 
-818 KKIKVG
+818 
-824 DIVKFENN
+824 
-832 NGETVL
+832 
-838 VRIISPLK
+838 
-846 KLDNNIDVDI
+846 
-856 WSKKEG
+856 
-862 WNKEYFER
+862 
-870 EVRPR
+870 
-875 LNEAW
+875 
-880 QFEYELINNTY
+880 
-891 SINHGHPIYV
+891 SINRGHPIYV

-933 MSDENGKP
+933 VSDENGKP

-960 YRKGILDGNGRPTGN
+960 YRKSILDSNGNPTGN

-987 KNLSRYN
+987 KNLNKYN
-994 SETAKSVDMN
+994 SETAKTVDMN

-1060 SVAKYY
+1060 AIAKYS

-1168 IQSSGKVLDD
+1168 VQSSGKVLDD

-1329 FWDSHGKFPSKDKLK
+1329 FWDSHGKFPSKEELK

-1422 GVSIDARGNV
+1422 GVEIDAKGNV
-1432 VYEEGKVKIDNN
+1432 VYEGNQAKIDNN
-1444 QFIALIKDE
+1444 KFISLIKDE

-1492 VNSIFTNRVTRQV
+1492 VNSIFTNRITRQV
-1505 LPGFHASQVSDVGIT
+1505 LPGFHASQVSDIGMT
-1520 ALSGRTDLRDL
+1520 ELSGRSDLRDL
-1531 MQSKVEEK
+1531 MQSRVEEK

-1569 YNTYDNEGNLVHE
+1569 YNTYDAEGNLVNE
-1582 VTLEDLQN
+1582 VTLEDLQS

-1603 EGKQSIAV
+1603 EGKQSVAV

-1648 YHTAYFDRNGKPHK
+1648 YHTATFDKNGKPQK
-1662 VEYIDGEDEVSTYR
+1662 VEYIEGEDDAAVDR
-1676 RYIGYIN
+1676 RYNNYLFNNLSKENIQDARDIA
-1683 SLIDKETRKA
+1683 IDLSQEGLSYAEAYESAITKYAEQGGLY
-1693 TNSEFTKEE
+1693 SKEE
-1702 FKEARKAARE
+1702 F
-1712 TVRKAN
+1712 
-1718 EEYDKFLTDQ
+1718 
-1728 VRDLIAETDE
+1728 
-1738 TWAELPREIKD
+1738 
-1749 NLTITFKSKEL
+1749 SK
-1760 KFGER
+1760 
-1765 VDAIV
+1765 
-1770 SKMDFYKSEYAND
+1770 
-1783 EYVAKFAQQYRN
+1783 
-1795 IQSVI
+1795 
-1800 NEQREFYQN
+1800 
-1809 VKDNAEQLA
+1809 
-1818 IDYADETRRARLE
+1818 
-1831 QTIQARAEIVGAMSL
+1831 
-1846 EEFSQLT
+1846 LT

-1869 TFINIMNLP
+1869 TFIKIMNLP

-1894 AAKSNI
+1894 AAKANI

-1937 DNFASIGNKAKTI
+1937 DNFASISNKAKTI
-1950 IDGAHGGFRFVYTYN
+1950 VDGAHGGFRFTYTYS

-1974 AKLRKRFRDVTRS
+1974 SKLRKRFRDVTRK
-1987 GKEVMVDHNQLGWS
+1987 GKEVTVDHNQLGWS

-2057 LFVNQPVITE
+2057 LFINQPVITE

-2090 RRDMYIRLAKT
+2090 RRDMYIRLART

-2110 KKTRLKDVKAMLE
+2110 KKTRLKDVKKMLE
-2123 ARGITINEDELLEEG
+2123 SRGIEINEDELLEEG
-2138 IRVTELREHLK
+2138 IKVTELREHLK

-2175 FKEIGDQINT
+2175 FKEIGDQINS

-2204 DNVINRITDI
+2204 DNVINRINDI
-2214 KNNNIARIKKG
+2214 KENNVDRIKKG
-2225 NPVLKAVTEEGNK
+2225 QPVLKAVTEEGNK
-2238 YLIDAIYPKISF
+2238 YLIDAIYPKTNF
-2250 NTINDINQDDSE
+2250 NTINDINQDELE

-2301 KFDVRNLQTIQQLE
+2301 KFGIRNLQTIQQLE

-2341 FIPSYNLNLI
+2341 FIPSYNINLI
-2351 SSQQNTRARLY
+2351 SSQQDTRARLY
-2362 GYTDVVG
+2362 GYTDIVG

-2379 NVEAFMKLSPANKVV
+2379 NVEAFMKLSPANKVA
-2394 LIQRYTSDDNLFKN
+2394 LIQRYTSDNNLFKN

-2416 RNSYDRISII
+2416 RNSYDRITIV

-2436 QMFRNAWHSNNP
+2436 QMFRNAWHNNNP
-2448 FVKLT
+2448 FIKLS
-2453 AMDLVRYSMV
+2453 AMDLIRYSMV

-2470 GGTVSKIIPVELL
+2470 GGTISKIIPVELL

-2493 NGVSIATNIINDSDK
+2493 NGVSSATNIINDADR

-2517 SETGT
+2517 SEIGT
-2522 YERLSND
+2522 YERASND
-2529 DKAIEKLRDLFFRT
+2529 AATIEKLRDLFFRT

-2548 DVLTFE
+2548 DVLVFE

-2562 KIVFNRLGVGMLS
+2562 KITFNRLGVGKLS

-2582 RMITGSEDNRKY
+2582 GMITGSENNRRY

-2605 VLRLY
+2605 TLRLY
-2610 KLVYD
+2610 KLVYY
-2615 NDVVYMLPTNPLEQN
+2615 NDTVYMLPTNPLEQN

-2640 NNRMYLPL
+2640 NNRMFLPL
-2648 DILEEVSI
+2648 DILEDVSI
-2656 RQHDPAFIS
+2656 NQYDAAFIS
-2665 SINIAMNS
+2665 SVNIGITS
-2673 DIRKFVVLPKVFEVG
+2673 DTRKFMVLPTVFERG
-2688 ASLLIEEAFPNSTVL
+2688 ADTLIEEVFPNSIVL
-2703 TSPIKGQQIDTS
+2703 TSPIKEQQIDTS
-2715 RRYIIA
+2715 RKYIVAI
-2721 TTDNQAILDTIEF
+2721 TDNNILLETIES
-2734 LEAVGITNYVVAAP
+2734 LDAAGVHDYVVAAP
-2748 NMNYGNIRK
+2748 NMNYNNIRRI
-2757 LINDR
+2757 INER
-2762 NNEDIAAK
+2762 NNADIAAK
-2770 RLQTAMTKLE
+2770 RLQAAMTKLD
-2780 ANEIQ
+2780 ANEVQ
-2785 LRKKKSDNSES
+2785 LRKKKPDNSES

-2804 SINQTIEDVNV
+2804 SINQTINDVNV

-2825 TVVDNTGFRAGGYFR
+2825 TVIDNTGFRPNGYFR

-2855 ITTKSVS
+2855 ITTKSVN
-2862 LTPDYMYS
+2862 LAPDYSYS
-2870 KKVTINSVSQL
+2870 RKTIINSVSQL
-2881 QFPRRNAITQ
+2881 EFPRRNALTQ
-2891 VVKENARLYKFAN
+2891 VVKENSRLDKFAN
-2904 NNIIRVQTED
+2904 NNIIRVQTEE
-2914 NFINEDILESALIDN
+2914 NFINEDVLESALVDN
-2929 DKEINDYISRVIESV
+2929 DREINEYISRVIESV

-2962 FTAIDLRSNTATKLN
+2962 FAAIDLRSNTATKLN

-2983 ALRIIN
+2983 ALKIIN

-3001 DIHNFFTTYVTNP
+3001 DIHNFYTTYVTNP

-3019 LDENGNKIVQEKW
+3019 LDENGNKIVMEKW
-3032 SITNKKLFDR
+3032 GITNKKLFDR

-3054 MFLDDINRFV
+3054 MFLDNINRFV

-3072 IQPYNIDEAY
+3072 IQPYDIDEAHS
-3082 TVSETEEEI
+3082 VSETEEEI

-3124 YFDNYITSLSS
+3124 YFDSYITSLSS

-3179 NQLRASEIEARDK
+3179 NQLRASEISARDK
-3192 KIAFTSA
+3192 KIAFTTA
-3199 ISAIIED
+3199 ISTIIED
-3206 AKNNGIDVSLN
+3206 AKNNGINVSLN

-3229 YNETFTEKLRLL
+3229 YNESFTDKLRSL
-3241 KEAVKLAQIEDPNG
+3241 KEAVKLAQIDDPNG

-3277 REYVK
+3277 REYNK
-3282 EMYQEYYNTNQLLNK
+3282 KFYQDYYNMNQILNK
-3297 YPETY
+3297 YPQTY
-3302 VKLMKLLHE
+3302 VKLMKILHE

-3329 QNERRLNE
+3329 QNARRLE
-3337 IQSELTE
+3337 TLRDELAE
-3344 MRAVI
+3344 MRATI
-3349 DVDGNY
+3349 DMDGNY
-3355 KENYYEANAVNNYL
+3355 KENYQEANAVNNYL
-3369 LSRRQL
+3369 SRRRQL
-3375 NNKYKENRPKDA
+3375 NNKYKESKPKDA
-3387 FTIRYK
+3387 FIIRYK

-3402 ETFETYRESAEWLK
+3402 ETSETYRESVEWLK

-3439 AGNPFDSFVRTMA
+3439 LGNPFDSFVRTMA
-3452 YGKYDE
+3452 YGKYDSE
-3458 TGVIDGTKFTEVQI
+3458 GVIDGTKFTDVQI

-3494 EQAQKWL
+3494 QKAQEWL
-3501 DEHISYIN
+3501 DNHVSYIN
-3509 TVYYE
+3509 TIYYE

-3525 VVFDKWYNENH
+3525 EVFDKWYIDNH
-3536 VLNPITKEYEPLAIW
+3536 VVNPITKEYEPLPIW
-3551 KQMVVKDEA
+3551 RQMVVKDEA
-3560 NNMEYSPKYKWLETK
+3560 NNMEYSAKYKWLETK
-3575 VKDKYKNPNYDEV
+3575 VKDQYKNPNYDEV

-3684 MLHSLSEIKLLPIR
+3684 MLHSLSEVKLLPIR
-3698 EKQEGETTDEY
+3698 EQQEGETKEEY
-3709 LAYVRE
+3709 LTYVRE

-3850 NVTGGIANVLYG
+3850 NVTSGIANVLYG

-3966 VAVNGKNKVMSFEQF
+3966 VNVDGKNKIMSFEQY
-3981 AMGLREEA
+3981 AMNLREEA

-3997 NPELVTKYETFRDK
+3997 SPELVSKYETFKDK

-4046 ATYKEDTKEERTK
+4046 ATYKEDTKEEQKK

-4197 GYADFVA
+4197 GYADFIA

-4273 PWGIAN
+4273 PWGIVN

-4291 LSIASDNLKLL
+4291 LSIAQDNLRLL
-4302 EACCSY
+4302 GALCSY

-4318 YNSGTYSGENK
+4318 YNSGSYSGENK
-4329 LKVNIMKQIPLV
+4329 LVVNFFKQVPLV
-4341 NQIIKHQRLG
+4341 NQIIKHERLG

-4373 MITDEDEE
+4373 MITGEDEE

>member
-1 MRSTGIRQS
+1 M
-10 SERVVSDYSINIFD
+10 NLFD
-24 SVDNNAIFDT
+24 SIDNNAIFGN
-34 VSNYLINN
+34 VSNNLINN
-42 IKYMSCTPSN
+42 IKCMSCIPSN

-59 ELTNNDVRKSTEYLA
+59 PLTNNDVRKSTEYLA
-74 TIEDTSFREWY
+74 TIEDNSFRDWY
-85 QEKTGRDFNEESID
+85 KEKTGRDFNDENID
-99 ANTVN
+99 TNTVN
-104 AIIAYNNRKTIN
+104 AIIAYNNRETIN
-116 TQDYVQNVRTSRT
+116 TKDYVQNVRTSRT
-129 GIFGNDIAKEDHAIN
+129 GVFGNDIAKEDHAIN
-144 ILSTIYLK
+144 ILATIYLK

-157 RKALANRKRKGEK
+157 RKALANKKRKGEN
-170 EALKD
+170 EVIKD

-326 SNNTYSGIAESATFS
+326 SNNTYSGMAESATFS
-341 SSFKALNNYGNFS
+341 SSFKAINNYGNFS
-354 SVETMVESFHTIAE
+354 SVDAMIESFHTIAA

-382 LEDEANVQIRN
+382 LEDEANVQMRN

-408 VIQSADGSN
+408 VVYSQDGSN
-417 IVTKNRNTFPKL
+417 VVTKNRNTFPKL

-462 LSTLNNSNTNEIQEI
+462 LSTLKNSNTNEIQEI
-477 SEKLAAIFNKYNFGI
+477 TEQIAAIFNKYNFGI
-492 NRQGVVNYIRSFG
+492 NRQGVVNYVRNFG
-505 DSQLSNI
+505 DNQLSNI
-512 TSLIND
+512 SSIVDD
-518 LLEFNKVVANASN
+518 LLEFNKVVGKATNL
-531 ILKIDNEAQRI
+531 LKIDNEAQRI
-542 YYAGEYSKAKNDE
+542 YYAGEYAKTKENE
-555 EYTVVPFDKSQ
+555 EYVVVPFDKSQ

-581 SDRFKDYQIVDSEF
+581 SNRFKDYQIVDSEF

-628 NPTANTELRD
+628 NPVSNTELRD

-645 IPQYQ
+645 IPQYR

-660 SNGKVI
+660 SNGKIV

-729 MAKGVKKSKFF
+729 MTKGVKKSKFF

-753 NSYKLDYAG
+753 NSYKLDYTG
-762 LFNTGNYRANY
+762 LFNAN
-773 EGKMSYYYGN
+773 G
-783 NKRQDVKSNST
+783 
-794 LEAIKRG
+794 
-801 ERTSTTRYES
+801 
-811 DGNIDYW
+811 
-818 KKIKVG
+818 
-824 DIVKFENN
+824 
-832 NGETVL
+832 
-838 VRIISPLK
+838 
-846 KLDNNIDVDI
+846 
-856 WSKKEG
+856 
-862 WNKEYFER
+862 
-870 EVRPR
+870 
-875 LNEAW
+875 
-880 QFEYELINNTY
+880 
-891 SINHGHPIYV
+891 SINRGHPIYV

-933 MSDENGKP
+933 VSDENGKP

-960 YRKGILDGNGRPTGN
+960 YRKGILDSNGVPTGN

-987 KNLSRYN
+987 KNLNKYN
-994 SETAKSVDMN
+994 SETAKTVDMN
-1004 WLFEGGDV
+1004 WLFEGGNV

-1060 SVAKYY
+1060 AVAKY
-1066 SDKEFVDKYKNA
+1066 SSNKEFVDRYKNA
-1078 SQESFNSF
+1078 SQESFNAF

-1139 VQKHLGDITVAPNK
+1139 VQKHLGDIVISPNK
-1153 TISIDSSFKYITLED
+1153 TISVDSSFKYITLED
-1168 IQSSGKVLDD
+1168 VQSKGGVIED
-1178 LKKQLD
+1178 LKKQLK
-1184 IANVSKET
+1184 IAKVSKET
-1192 RAFILKQFS
+1192 EAFVLKQFA

-1222 MYLRGEYDSYKDL
+1222 MYLRGEYDNYKDL
-1235 IEALYDETKPIDNV
+1235 IEALYDESKPIDNV
-1249 KLGELSK
+1249 KLEELSK
-1256 KIQVQKNFYYDLEI
+1256 KIQVQMNFYYDLEI

-1292 FLGNSELGALAKYMT
+1292 FLGNSELGLLAKYMT

-1329 FWDSHGKFPSKDKLK
+1329 FWDAHGKFPSKERLK
-1344 QFNLDVQ
+1344 RFNEDIQ

-1770 SKMDFYKSEYAND
+1770 SKMDFYESEYAND

-1894 AAKSNI
+1894 AAKSSI

-2090 RRDMYIRLAKT
+2090 RRDMYIRLAKAL
-2101 VGIPANSIT
+2101 GIPANSIT
-2110 KKTRLKDVKAMLE
+2110 KRTRLKDIKSMLE
-2123 ARGITINEDELLEEG
+2123 SKGISINEDELLEEG

-2149 DDVESTS
+2149 DNVENIDST
-2156 YNNTDNLIYQI
+2156 NADNLIYQI

-2175 FKEIGDQINT
+2175 FKEIGDQINA

-2214 KNNNIARIKKG
+2214 KKSNITRTKKG

-2238 YLIDAIYPKISF
+2238 YLINAIYPKISF
-2250 NTINDINQDDSE
+2250 NTINDINQDNSE

-2269 YQLKYSCI
+2269 
-2277 ATEKIIRDS
+2277 
-2286 EIFKTQTPQFRELVS
+2286 
-2301 KFDVRNLQTIQQLE
+2301 
-2315 SFIINMSQAQSNFVN
+2315 
-2330 TNRFITRSDNE
+2330 
-2341 FIPSYNLNLI
+2341 SY
-2351 SSQQNTRARLY
+2351 
-2362 GYTDVVG
+2362 
-2369 SFDMSDMSEK
+2369 
-2379 NVEAFMKLSPANKVV
+2379 
-2394 LIQRYTSDDNLFKN
+2394 
-2408 LNVEYKGR
+2408 
-2416 RNSYDRISII
+2416 
-2426 DSTISTESQY
+2426 
-2436 QMFRNAWHSNNP
+2436 
-2448 FVKLT
+2448 
-2453 AMDLVRYSMV
+2453 
-2463 VEGYKFK
+2463 
-2470 GGTVSKIIPVELL
+2470 
-2483 YGQDTGIDSD
+2483 
-2493 NGVSIATNIINDSDK
+2493 
-2508 AINSMIQYG
+2508 
-2517 SETGT
+2517 
-2522 YERLSND
+2522 
-2529 DKAIEKLRDLFFRT
+2529 
-2543 NPNNP
+2543 
-2548 DVLTFE
+2548 
-2554 NKKYKESN
+2554 
-2562 KIVFNRLGVGMLS
+2562 
-2575 FKEAQER
+2575 
-2582 RMITGSEDNRKY
+2582 
-2594 RHYAKTNDNNK
+2594 
-2605 VLRLY
+2605 
-2610 KLVYD
+2610 
-2615 NDVVYMLPTNPLEQN
+2615 
-2630 EIGEVSVNPD
+2630 
-2640 NNRMYLPL
+2640 
-2648 DILEEVSI
+2648 
-2656 RQHDPAFIS
+2656 
-2665 SINIAMNS
+2665 
-2673 DIRKFVVLPKVFEVG
+2673 
-2688 ASLLIEEAFPNSTVL
+2688 
-2703 TSPIKGQQIDTS
+2703 
-2715 RRYIIA
+2715 
-2721 TTDNQAILDTIEF
+2721 
-2734 LEAVGITNYVVAAP
+2734 
-2748 NMNYGNIRK
+2748 
-2757 LINDR
+2757 
-2762 NNEDIAAK
+2762 
-2770 RLQTAMTKLE
+2770 
-2780 ANEIQ
+2780 
-2785 LRKKKSDNSES
+2785 
-2796 PYYAQLKA
+2796 
-2804 SINQTIEDVNV
+2804 
-2815 NGIGFVPVLQ
+2815 
-2825 TVVDNTGFRAGGYFR
+2825 
-2840 YEKEGNVYIVTNLGR
+2840 
-2855 ITTKSVS
+2855 
-2862 LTPDYMYS
+2862 
-2870 KKVTINSVSQL
+2870 
-2881 QFPRRNAITQ
+2881 
-2891 VVKENARLYKFAN
+2891 
-2904 NNIIRVQTED
+2904 
-2914 NFINEDILESALIDN
+2914 
-2929 DKEINDYISRVIESV
+2929 
-2944 ERSNANVEE
+2944 
-2953 AALNDAFRS
+2953 
-2962 FTAIDLRSNTATKLN
+2962 
-2977 DNLREQ
+2977 
-2983 ALRIIN
+2983 
-2989 GYTNRRIDDFLF
+2989 
-3001 DIHNFFTTYVTNP
+3001 
-3014 DGTYK
+3014 
-3019 LDENGNKIVQEKW
+3019 
-3032 SITNKKLFDR
+3032 
-3042 MLEDETLRTRYE
+3042 
-3054 MFLDDINRFV
+3054 
-3064 EDYSIIEA
+3064 
-3072 IQPYNIDEAY
+3072 
-3082 TVSETEEEI
+3082 
-3091 EGLRR
+3091 
-3096 TNDMLKQIKDKFKR
+3096 
-3110 IKDLDNVVKRSTKM
+3110 
-3124 YFDNYITSLSS
+3124 
-3135 DPRVQSNMLSI
+3135 
-3146 TEAFEDENF
+3146 
-3155 FQFWLADSQE
+3155 
-3165 THIPIVQ
+3165 
-3172 IVLKQMM
+3172 
-3179 NQLRASEIEARDK
+3179 
-3192 KIAFTSA
+3192 
-3199 ISAIIED
+3199 
-3206 AKNNGIDVSLN
+3206 
-3217 DILDENG
+3217 
-3224 NLLLP
+3224 
-3229 YNETFTEKLRLL
+3229 
-3241 KEAVKLAQIEDPNG
+3241 
-3255 RDGLIYKKAKDELE
+3255 
-3269 KFLIDNVE
+3269 
-3277 REYVK
+3277 
-3282 EMYQEYYNTNQLLNK
+3282 
-3297 YPETY
+3297 
-3302 VKLMKLLHE
+3302 
-3311 EGDILSTMIDND
+3311 
-3323 YSTLTV
+3323 
-3329 QNERRLNE
+3329 
-3337 IQSELTE
+3337 
-3344 MRAVI
+3344 
-3349 DVDGNY
+3349 
-3355 KENYYEANAVNNYL
+3355 
-3369 LSRRQL
+3369 
-3375 NNKYKENRPKDA
+3375 
-3387 FTIRYK
+3387 
-3393 QAIEGLQYP
+3393 
-3402 ETFETYRESAEWLK
+3402 
-3416 ANTDYKLKGEFLD
+3416 
-3429 ELKKAYMDTR
+3429 
-3439 AGNPFDSFVRTMA
+3439 
-3452 YGKYDE
+3452 
-3458 TGVIDGTKFTEVQI
+3458 
-3472 ANLKKHQEQM
+3472 
-3482 FAAAVGR
+3482 
-3489 VKPNE
+3489 
-3494 EQAQKWL
+3494 
-3501 DEHISYIN
+3501 
-3509 TVYYE
+3509 
-3514 AMYVAMNKMGK
+3514 
-3525 VVFDKWYNENH
+3525 
-3536 VLNPITKEYEPLAIW
+3536 
-3551 KQMVVKDEA
+3551 
-3560 NNMEYSPKYKWLETK
+3560 
-3575 VKDKYKNPNYDEV
+3575 
-3588 KLQPSTNKYRNDKY
+3588 
-3602 YGMNNYQQ
+3602 
-3610 QLYNEVDNLLN
+3610 
-3621 SLVKDKRSRAYI
+3621 
-3633 NRGYLPNQAVEQPH
+3633 
-3647 QGFTDYWQDFKR
+3647 
-3659 SHGWYDTPNKSDI
+3659 
-3672 ELNLYKRFSNAP
+3672 
-3684 MLHSLSEIKLLPIR
+3684 
-3698 EKQEGETTDEY
+3698 
-3709 LAYVRE
+3709 
-3715 TQAKN
+3715 
-3720 NELRKQRAQE
+3720 
-3730 NAERNNPNV
+3730 
-3739 LERLN
+3739 
-3744 SFIDSMYNFNTRNDI
+3744 
-3759 ARLAKIT
+3759 
-3766 SNQLRNMDIIKR
+3766 
-3778 NPNDK
+3778 
-3783 LMDNRLLSRIT
+3783 
-3794 GKQEIRTTKSDDSN
+3794 
-3808 IVKHFENQVRKLVFN
+3808 
-3823 EFEMDEG
+3823 
-3830 TRSKVS
+3830 
-3836 RVMRNMVSSKFMML
+3836 
-3850 NVTGGIANVLYG
+3850 
-3862 KTQIQMEM
+3862 
-3870 AAGQFFKYKDFRKG
+3870 
-3884 ENEWMQNIGSYLA
+3884 
-3897 DAYNETTNNETNAV
+3897 
-3911 IRLFNVIESD
+3911 
-3921 MVTERYGKGNNPMGK
+3921 
-3936 LENLLFIQQTAGE
+3936 
-3949 HYMQNATLLAM
+3949 
-3960 LHSHRV
+3960 
-3966 VAVNGKNKVMSFEQF
+3966 
-3981 AMGLREEA
+3981 
-3989 LLKVLRKN
+3989 
-3997 NPELVTKYETFRDK
+3997 
-4011 VLESYI
+4011 
-4017 EKERYVKFKADIITD
+4017 
-4032 FLRSVPKEIREEFK
+4032 
-4046 ATYKEDTKEERTK
+4046 
-4059 FENHPSFRESL
+4059 
-4070 ILKNGVA
+4070 
-4077 TLKPDSG
+4077 
-4084 LTNDDIAAFRNKV
+4084 
-4097 ISVNHQIHGIYDK
+4097 
-4110 IGANQLQQSWW
+4110 
-4121 GALLMQFHKHLVPGF
+4121 
-4136 QKRFGYRLGHFD
+4136 
-4148 GIYNETRE
+4148 
-4156 SISKGTY
+4156 
-4163 VSLGEFI
+4163 
-4170 AMPFKK
+4170 
-4176 YYELND
+4176 
-4182 SNELQAVRTLQGIAK
+4182 
-4197 GYADFVA
+4197 
-4204 NLTTYYN
+4204 
-4211 ILPEYDKANIRR
+4211 
-4223 CLGEWIAITKA
+4223 
-4234 VALFVV
+4234 
-4240 GKLMLD
+4240 
-4246 DDDDSTQVADYILYS
+4246 
-4261 ADRLMSETIQYT
+4261 
-4273 PWGIAN
+4273 
-4279 EGKKLYSQPVAA
+4279 
-4291 LSIASDNLKLL
+4291 
-4302 EACCSY
+4302 
-4308 IITGNPDDLY
+4308 
-4318 YNSGTYSGENK
+4318 
-4329 LKVNIMKQIPLV
+4329 
-4341 NQIIKHQRLG
+4341 
-4351 ANNSYYK
+4351 
-4358 VRSSP
+4358 
-4363 FSGLGQVVAN
+4363 
-4373 MITDEDEE
+4373 

>member
-1 MRSTGIRQS
+1 
-10 SERVVSDYSINIFD
+10 
-24 SVDNNAIFDT
+24 
-34 VSNYLINN
+34 
-42 IKYMSCTPSN
+42 MSCTPSN

-85 QEKTGRDFNEESID
+85 QEKTSRDFNEESID

-104 AIIAYNNRKTIN
+104 AIIAYNNRETIN

-129 GIFGNDIAKEDHAIN
+129 GVFGNDIAKEDHAIN

-170 EALKD
+170 EVLKD

-180 LSPQAAIKLTMITYL
+180 LSPQAAVKLTMITYL

-207 QEQKAYVGTI
+207 QEQKTYIGTI

-237 NSPEVVSLSKEFG
+237 NSPEVISLSKEFG
-250 IDTNEDFESN
+250 IDTNEDYETN
-260 DDVKEDS
+260 DDAKEGS
-267 EQNSR
+267 EQGSR
-272 QDDQETIAAL
+272 QEDPETIASL

-287 ELSDQRKDID
+287 ELADQRKDID

-320 NEQPDT
+320 NEKPDT
-326 SNNTYSGIAESATFS
+326 ASDTYSGIAESAGFS

-354 SVETMVESFHTIAE
+354 SVEAMVESFHTIAE
-368 RFKEVSHLEYAARL
+368 RFEEVSHLEYAARL

-417 IVTKNRNTFPKL
+417 VVTKNRNTFPKL

-442 IHNPS
+442 VHNPS
-447 IMANDIAVLD
+447 IMNGDVAVLE

-477 SEKLAAIFNKYNFGI
+477 SEELAAIFNKYNFGI

-581 SDRFKDYQIVDSEF
+581 SDKFKDYQIVDSEF

-628 NPTANTELRD
+628 NPTANAELRD

-753 NSYKLDYAG
+753 NSYKLDIND
-762 LFNTGNYRANY
+762 LFI
-773 EGKMSYYYGN
+773 
-783 NKRQDVKSNST
+783 RQDTNSDIIFNQSSSENYNERT
-794 LEAIKRG
+794 NINANADVTIAFAMDFTTAG
-801 ERTSTTRYES
+801 ERVT
-811 DGNIDYW
+811 
-818 KKIKVG
+818 KKYV
-824 DIVKFENN
+824 ENN
-832 NGETVL
+832 NKLYIPIDMKSLKGVTVEEIANKIVNDINKKYNSLFKRDISINIAGNGIYTFEKYNINQNRIDSFIYNVLRNVVNNPKLNVKVNLIRSGGQTGADESGAKAGKQLGIKTIVLAPKGYRFRRSDNKDIFSESEFKSRFGEYQTSSS
-838 VRIISPLK
+838 I
-846 KLDNNIDVDI
+846 
-856 WSKKEG
+856 
-862 WNKEYFER
+862 
-870 EVRPR
+870 
-875 LNEAW
+875 
-880 QFEYELINNTY
+880 
-891 SINHGHPIYV
+891 SINHTHPIYV

-933 MSDENGKP
+933 VSDENGKP

-960 YRKGILDGNGRPTGN
+960 YRKSILDRNGNPTGN

-987 KNLSRYN
+987 KNLNKYN
-994 SETAKSVDMN
+994 SETAKRVDMN
-1004 WLFEGGDV
+1004 WLFEEGNV

-1039 GELRNSVYNYI
+1039 GGLRNSVYNYI

-1060 SVAKYY
+1060 AVAKY
-1066 SDKEFVDKYKNA
+1066 SSNKEFVDKYKNA
-1078 SQESFNSF
+1078 SQESFNAF

-1139 VQKHLGDITVAPNK
+1139 VQKHLGDIVVAPNK
-1153 TISIDSSFKYITLED
+1153 TISVDSSFKYITLED
-1168 IQSSGKVLDD
+1168 VQSSGKVLDD

-1292 FLGNSELGALAKYMT
+1292 FLGNSELAALAKYMT

-1329 FWDSHGKFPSKDKLK
+1329 FWDSHGKFPSKERLK
-1344 QFNLDVQ
+1344 QFNLDIQ

-1422 GVSIDARGNV
+1422 GVEIDAKGNV
-1432 VYEEGKVKIDNN
+1432 VYEGNQAKIDNN
-1444 QFIALIKDE
+1444 QFISLIKDE

-1505 LPGFHASQVSDVGIT
+1505 LPGFHASQVSDIGMT
-1520 ALSGRTDLRDL
+1520 ELSGRSDLRDL
-1531 MQSKVEEK
+1531 MQSRVEEK

-1549 YHKDGSQIVEILLP
+1549 YHKDGNQIVEILLP

-1569 YNTYDNEGNLVHE
+1569 YNTYDAEGNLIKE
-1582 VTLEDLQN
+1582 VTLEDLQS

-1603 EGKQSIAV
+1603 EGKQSVAV

-1648 YHTAYFDRNGKPHK
+1648 YHTATFDKNGKPQK
-1662 VEYIDGEDEVSTYR
+1662 VEYIEGEDDAAVNR
-1676 RYIGYIN
+1676 RYNNYLFNNLSRENIQDARDIA
-1683 SLIDKETRKA
+1683 IDLSQEGLSYAEAYESAITKYAEQGGLY
-1693 TNSEFTKEE
+1693 SKEE
-1702 FKEARKAARE
+1702 F
-1712 TVRKAN
+1712 
-1718 EEYDKFLTDQ
+1718 
-1728 VRDLIAETDE
+1728 
-1738 TWAELPREIKD
+1738 
-1749 NLTITFKSKEL
+1749 SK
-1760 KFGER
+1760 
-1765 VDAIV
+1765 
-1770 SKMDFYKSEYAND
+1770 
-1783 EYVAKFAQQYRN
+1783 
-1795 IQSVI
+1795 
-1800 NEQREFYQN
+1800 
-1809 VKDNAEQLA
+1809 
-1818 IDYADETRRARLE
+1818 
-1831 QTIQARAEIVGAMSL
+1831 
-1846 EEFSQLT
+1846 LT

-1869 TFINIMNLP
+1869 TFIKIMNLP

-1894 AAKSNI
+1894 AAKANI

-1937 DNFASIGNKAKTI
+1937 DNFASISNKAKTI
-1950 IDGAHGGFRFVYTYN
+1950 IDGAHGGFRFTYTYS

-1974 AKLRKRFRDVTRS
+1974 SKLRKRFRDVTRKD
-1987 GKEVMVDHNQLGWS
+1987 KEVTVDHNQLGWS

-2057 LFVNQPVITE
+2057 LFINQPVITE

-2090 RRDMYIRLAKT
+2090 RRDMYIRLAKA

-2110 KKTRLKDVKAMLE
+2110 KKTRLRDVKKMLE
-2123 ARGITINEDELLEEG
+2123 SRGIEINEDELLEEG
-2138 IRVTELREHLK
+2138 IKITELREHLR
-2149 DDVESTS
+2149 DNVENINSS
-2156 YNNTDNLIYQI
+2156 NTENLIYQI

-2175 FKEIGDQINT
+2175 FKEIGDQINS

-2204 DNVINRITDI
+2204 DNVINRINDI
-2214 KNNNIARIKKG
+2214 KENNVGRIKKG
-2225 NPVLKAVTEEGNK
+2225 QPVLKAVTEEGNK
-2238 YLIDAIYPKISF
+2238 YLIDAVYPKTNF
-2250 NTINDINQDDSE
+2250 NTINDINQDELE

-2286 EIFKTQTPQFRELVS
+2286 EIFKTQTPQFRELVN
-2301 KFDVRNLQTIQQLE
+2301 KFGVRNLQTIQQLE
-2315 SFIINMSQAQSNFVN
+2315 SFIINMSQAQSSFVN
-2330 TNRFITRSDNE
+2330 TNRFITKSNNE

-2351 SSQQNTRARLY
+2351 SSQQDTRARLY
-2362 GYTDVVG
+2362 GYSDIVG
-2369 SFDMSDMSEK
+2369 SFNMSDMSEK
-2379 NVEAFMKLSPANKVV
+2379 NVEAFMKLSPANKVA

-2436 QMFRNAWHSNNP
+2436 QMFRNAWHNNNP
-2448 FVKLT
+2448 FIKLAT
-2453 AMDLVRYSMV
+2453 MDLIRYSMV

-2493 NGVSIATNIINDSDK
+2493 NGVSSATNIINDSDR

-2517 SETGT
+2517 SEIGT
-2522 YERLSND
+2522 YERASND
-2529 DKAIEKLRDLFFRT
+2529 TATIEKLRDLFFRT

-2548 DVLTFE
+2548 DVLVFE

-2562 KIVFNRLGVGMLS
+2562 KITFNRLGVGRLS

-2582 RMITGSEDNRKY
+2582 GMITGSENNRRY

-2605 VLRLY
+2605 TLRLY

-2703 TSPIKGQQIDTS
+2703 TSPIKEQQIDTS

-2721 TTDNQAILDTIEF
+2721 TTDNQAILDTIES

-2855 ITTKSVS
+2855 VTTKSVS

-2891 VVKENARLYKFAN
+2891 VVKENARLDKFAN

-2914 NFINEDILESALIDN
+2914 NFINEDVLESALIDN

-3072 IQPYNIDEAY
+3072 IQPYDIDEAHS
-3082 TVSETEEEI
+3082 VSETEEEI

-3124 YFDNYITSLSS
+3124 YFDSYITSLSS

-3229 YNETFTEKLRLL
+3229 YNETFTEKLRSL

-3402 ETFETYRESAEWLK
+3402 ETSETYRESAEWLK

-3551 KQMVVKDEA
+3551 RQMIVKDEA

-3698 EKQEGETTDEY
+3698 EKQEGETIDEY

-3850 NVTGGIANVLYG
+3850 NITGGIANVLYG

-3911 IRLFNVIESD
+3911 IRLFNVIEFN
-3921 MVTERYGKGNNPMGK
+3921 MVTERYGKGSNPMGK

-3966 VAVNGKNKVMSFEQF
+3966 VNIDGKNKIMSFEQY
-3981 AMGLREEA
+3981 AMNLREEA

-3997 NPELVTKYETFRDK
+3997 NPELVAKYKTFKDK
-4011 VLESYI
+4011 VLESYV

-4032 FLRSVPKEIREEFK
+4032 FLRSIPKELRQEFK
-4046 ATYKEDTKEERTK
+4046 TTYKEDTKEERIK
-4059 FENHPSFRESL
+4059 FEQHPSFRESL

-4077 TLKPDSG
+4077 TLKKDSG

-4121 GALLMQFHKHLVPGF
+4121 GALLMQFHKHLVPGY

-4163 VSLGEFI
+4163 VSLREFI

-4176 YYELND
+4176 YYELNND
-4182 SNELQAVRTLQGIAK
+4182 NELQAVRTLQGIAK

-4291 LSIASDNLKLL
+4291 LSIAQDNLRLL
-4302 EACCSY
+4302 GALCSY

-4318 YNSGTYSGENK
+4318 YNSGSYSGENK
-4329 LKVNIMKQIPLV
+4329 LVVNFFKQVPLV
-4341 NQIIKHQRLG
+4341 NQIIKHERLG

-4363 FSGLGQVVAN
+4363 FSGLGQIVAN

>member
-1 MRSTGIRQS
+1 
-10 SERVVSDYSINIFD
+10 
-24 SVDNNAIFDT
+24 
-34 VSNYLINN
+34 
-42 IKYMSCTPSN
+42 MSCTPSN

-104 AIIAYNNRKTIN
+104 AIIAYNNRETIN

-129 GIFGNDIAKEDHAIN
+129 GVFGNDIAKEDHAIN

-157 RKALANRKRKGEK
+157 RKALANKKRKGE
-170 EALKD
+170 EGVIKD

-180 LSPQAAIKLTMITYL
+180 LSPQAAVKLTMITYL

-200 ENDKKLT
+200 ENDKELT
-207 QEQKAYVGTI
+207 QEQKAYIGTI

-237 NSPEVVSLSKEFG
+237 NSPEVISLSKEFG
-250 IDTNEDFESN
+250 IDTNEDYEVGE
-260 DDVKEDS
+260 DVKEDS

-272 QDDQETIAAL
+272 QDDQESIAAL

-287 ELSDQRKDID
+287 ELADQRKNID
-297 KNVSKEVKEWFARLP
+297 KNISKEVKEWFTRLP
-312 KTNSNSFI
+312 KTNSNAFI
-320 NEQPDT
+320 NEKPDT
-326 SNNTYSGIAESATFS
+326 SNNTYSGIAESAGFA
-341 SSFKALNNYGNFS
+341 SSFKAINNYGNFS
-354 SVETMVESFHTIAE
+354 SVEAMVESFHSIAA

-382 LEDEANVQIRN
+382 LEDEANVQMRN

-408 VIQSADGSN
+408 VIYSQDGSN
-417 IVTKNRNTFPKL
+417 VVTKNRNTFPKL

-447 IMANDIAVLD
+447 VMTGDIAVLE

-477 SEKLAAIFNKYNFGI
+477 TEQIAAIFNKYNFGI
-492 NRQGVVNYIRSFG
+492 NRQGVVNYVRNFG
-505 DSQLSNI
+505 DNQLSNI
-512 TSLIND
+512 SSIVDD
-518 LLEFNKVVANASN
+518 LLEFNKVVGKATNL
-531 ILKIDNEAQRI
+531 LKIDNEAQRI
-542 YYAGEYSKAKNDE
+542 YYAGEYAKTKENE

-581 SDRFKDYQIVDSEF
+581 SNRFKDYQIVDSEF

-628 NPTANTELRD
+628 NPTDNKELRD
-638 YLVKFTN
+638 YLIQFTN

-660 SNGKVI
+660 SNGKIV

-729 MAKGVKKSKFF
+729 MTKGVKKSKFF

-753 NSYKLDYAG
+753 NSYKLDYTG
-762 LFNTGNYRANY
+762 LFNANGSIYR
-773 EGKMSYYYGN
+773 
-783 NKRQDVKSNST
+783 
-794 LEAIKRG
+794 
-801 ERTSTTRYES
+801 
-811 DGNIDYW
+811 
-818 KKIKVG
+818 
-824 DIVKFENN
+824 
-832 NGETVL
+832 
-838 VRIISPLK
+838 
-846 KLDNNIDVDI
+846 
-856 WSKKEG
+856 
-862 WNKEYFER
+862 
-870 EVRPR
+870 
-875 LNEAW
+875 
-880 QFEYELINNTY
+880 
-891 SINHGHPIYV
+891 GHPIYV

-933 MSDENGKP
+933 VSDENGKP

-960 YRKGILDGNGRPTGN
+960 YRKSILDSNGNPTGN

-994 SETAKSVDMN
+994 SETAKRVDMN
-1004 WLFEGGDV
+1004 WLFEEGNV

-1039 GELRNSVYNYI
+1039 GGLRNSVYNYI

-1060 SVAKYY
+1060 AIAKYS

-1168 IQSSGKVLDD
+1168 VQSSGKVLDD

-1329 FWDSHGKFPSKDKLK
+1329 FWDSHGKFPSKEKLK

-1422 GVSIDARGNV
+1422 GVEIDAKGNV
-1432 VYEEGKVKIDNN
+1432 VYEGNQAKIDNN
-1444 QFIALIKDE
+1444 KFISLIKDE

-1505 LPGFHASQVSDVGIT
+1505 LPGFHASQVSDIGMT
-1520 ALSGRTDLRDL
+1520 ELSGRSDLRDL
-1531 MQSKVEEK
+1531 MQSRVEEK

-1569 YNTYDNEGNLVHE
+1569 YNTYDAEGNLIKE
-1582 VTLEDLQN
+1582 VTLKDLQS

-1603 EGKQSIAV
+1603 EGKQSVAV

-1648 YHTAYFDRNGKPHK
+1648 YHTATFDKNGKPQK
-1662 VEYIDGEDEVSTYR
+1662 VEYIEGEDDAAVDR
-1676 RYIGYIN
+1676 RYNNYLFNNLSKENIQDARDIA
-1683 SLIDKETRKA
+1683 IDLSQEGLSYAEAYESAITKYAEQGGLY
-1693 TNSEFTKEE
+1693 SKEE
-1702 FKEARKAARE
+1702 F
-1712 TVRKAN
+1712 
-1718 EEYDKFLTDQ
+1718 
-1728 VRDLIAETDE
+1728 
-1738 TWAELPREIKD
+1738 
-1749 NLTITFKSKEL
+1749 SK
-1760 KFGER
+1760 
-1765 VDAIV
+1765 
-1770 SKMDFYKSEYAND
+1770 
-1783 EYVAKFAQQYRN
+1783 
-1795 IQSVI
+1795 
-1800 NEQREFYQN
+1800 
-1809 VKDNAEQLA
+1809 
-1818 IDYADETRRARLE
+1818 
-1831 QTIQARAEIVGAMSL
+1831 
-1846 EEFSQLT
+1846 LT

-1869 TFINIMNLP
+1869 TFIKIMNLP

-1894 AAKSNI
+1894 AAKANI

-1937 DNFASIGNKAKTI
+1937 DNFASISNKAKTI
-1950 IDGAHGGFRFVYTYN
+1950 VDGAHGGFRFTYTYS

-1974 AKLRKRFRDVTRS
+1974 SKLRKRFRDVTRK
-1987 GKEVMVDHNQLGWS
+1987 GKEVTVDHNQLGWS

-2057 LFVNQPVITE
+2057 LFINQPVITE

-2090 RRDMYIRLAKT
+2090 RRDMYVRLAKA

-2110 KKTRLKDVKAMLE
+2110 KKTRLKDVKKMLE
-2123 ARGITINEDELLEEG
+2123 SRGIEINEDELLEEG
-2138 IRVTELREHLK
+2138 IKVTELREHLK

-2175 FKEIGDQINT
+2175 FKEIGDQINS

-2204 DNVINRITDI
+2204 DNVINRINDI
-2214 KNNNIARIKKG
+2214 KENNVGRIKKG
-2225 NPVLKAVTEEGNK
+2225 QPVLKAVTEEGNK
-2238 YLIDAIYPKISF
+2238 YLIDAIYPKTNF
-2250 NTINDINQDDSE
+2250 NTINDINQDELE

-2301 KFDVRNLQTIQQLE
+2301 KFGIRNLQTIQQLE

-2341 FIPSYNLNLI
+2341 FIPSYNINLI
-2351 SSQQNTRARLY
+2351 SSQQDTRARLY
-2362 GYTDVVG
+2362 GYTDIVG

-2379 NVEAFMKLSPANKVV
+2379 NVEAFMKLSPANKVA
-2394 LIQRYTSDDNLFKN
+2394 LIQRYTSDNNLFKN

-2416 RNSYDRISII
+2416 RNSYDRITIV

-2436 QMFRNAWHSNNP
+2436 QMFRNAWHNNNP
-2448 FVKLT
+2448 FIKLAT
-2453 AMDLVRYSMV
+2453 MDLIRYSMV

-2493 NGVSIATNIINDSDK
+2493 NGVSSATNIINDSDR

-2517 SETGT
+2517 SEIGT
-2522 YERLSND
+2522 YERASND
-2529 DKAIEKLRDLFFRT
+2529 AATIEKLRDLFFRT

-2548 DVLTFE
+2548 DVLVFE

-2562 KIVFNRLGVGMLS
+2562 KITFNRLGVGKLS

-2582 RMITGSEDNRKY
+2582 GMITGSENNRRY

-2605 VLRLY
+2605 TLRLY
-2610 KLVYD
+2610 KLVYY
-2615 NDVVYMLPTNPLEQN
+2615 NDTVYMLPTNPLEQN

-2640 NNRMYLPL
+2640 NNRMFLPL
-2648 DILEEVSI
+2648 DILEDVSI
-2656 RQHDPAFIS
+2656 NQYDAAFIS
-2665 SINIAMNS
+2665 SVNIGITS
-2673 DIRKFVVLPKVFEVG
+2673 DTRKFMVLPTVFERG
-2688 ASLLIEEAFPNSTVL
+2688 ADTLIEEVFPNSIVL
-2703 TSPIKGQQIDTS
+2703 TSPIKEQQIDTS
-2715 RRYIIA
+2715 RKYIVAI
-2721 TTDNQAILDTIEF
+2721 TDNNILLETIES
-2734 LEAVGITNYVVAAP
+2734 LDAAGVHDYVVAAP
-2748 NMNYGNIRK
+2748 NMNYNNIRRI
-2757 LINDR
+2757 INER
-2762 NNEDIAAK
+2762 NNADIAAK
-2770 RLQTAMTKLE
+2770 RLQAAMTKLD
-2780 ANEIQ
+2780 ANEVQ
-2785 LRKKKSDNSES
+2785 LRKKKPDNSES

-2804 SINQTIEDVNV
+2804 SINQTINDVNV

-2825 TVVDNTGFRAGGYFR
+2825 TVIDNTGFRPNGYFR

-2855 ITTKSVS
+2855 ITTKSVN
-2862 LTPDYMYS
+2862 LAPDYSYS
-2870 KKVTINSVSQL
+2870 RKTIINSVSQL
-2881 QFPRRNAITQ
+2881 EFPRRNALTQ
-2891 VVKENARLYKFAN
+2891 VVKENSRLDKFAN
-2904 NNIIRVQTED
+2904 NNIIRVQTEE
-2914 NFINEDILESALIDN
+2914 NFINEDVLESALVDN
-2929 DKEINDYISRVIESV
+2929 DREINEYISRVIESV

-2962 FTAIDLRSNTATKLN
+2962 FAAIDLRSNTATKLN

-2983 ALRIIN
+2983 ALKIIN

-3001 DIHNFFTTYVTNP
+3001 DIHNFYTTYVTNP

-3019 LDENGNKIVQEKW
+3019 LDENGNKIVMEKW
-3032 SITNKKLFDR
+3032 GITNKKLFDR

-3054 MFLDDINRFV
+3054 MFLDNINRFV

-3072 IQPYNIDEAY
+3072 IQPYDIDE
-3082 TVSETEEEI
+3082 THSVSETEEEI

-3124 YFDNYITSLSS
+3124 YFDSYITSLSS

-3179 NQLRASEIEARDK
+3179 NQLRASEISARDK
-3192 KIAFTSA
+3192 KIAFTTA
-3199 ISAIIED
+3199 ISTIIED
-3206 AKNNGIDVSLN
+3206 AKNNGINVSLN

-3229 YNETFTEKLRLL
+3229 YNESFTDKLRSL
-3241 KEAVKLAQIEDPNG
+3241 KEAVKLAQIDDPNG

-3277 REYVK
+3277 REYNK
-3282 EMYQEYYNTNQLLNK
+3282 KFYQDYYNMNQILNK
-3297 YPETY
+3297 YPQTY
-3302 VKLMKLLHE
+3302 VKLMKILHE

-3329 QNERRLNE
+3329 QNARRLE
-3337 IQSELTE
+3337 ELRHELAE
-3344 MRAVI
+3344 MRATI
-3349 DVDGNY
+3349 DMDGNY
-3355 KENYYEANAVNNYL
+3355 KENYQEANAVNNYL
-3369 LSRRQL
+3369 SRRRQL
-3375 NNKYKENRPKDA
+3375 NNKYKESKPKDA

-3402 ETFETYRESAEWLK
+3402 ETSETYRESVEWLK

-3439 AGNPFDSFVRTMA
+3439 LGNPFDSFVRTMA
-3452 YGKYDE
+3452 YGKYDSE
-3458 TGVIDGTKFTEVQI
+3458 GVIDGTKFTDVQI

-3494 EQAQKWL
+3494 QKAQEWL
-3501 DEHISYIN
+3501 DNHVSYIN

-3525 VVFDKWYNENH
+3525 EVFDKWYIDNH
-3536 VLNPITKEYEPLAIW
+3536 VVNPITKEYEPLPIW
-3551 KQMVVKDEA
+3551 RQMVVKDEA
-3560 NNMEYSPKYKWLETK
+3560 NNMEYSAKYKWLETK
-3575 VKDKYKNPNYDEV
+3575 VKEKYKNPNYDEV

-3610 QLYNEVDNLLN
+3610 QLYNEVDSLLN
-3621 SLVKDKRSRAYI
+3621 ELVKDKRSRAYI
-3633 NRGYLPNQAVEQPH
+3633 NRGYLPNQAIEQPS
-3647 QGFTDYWQDFKR
+3647 QGFADYWQDFKR
-3659 SHGWYDTPNKSDI
+3659 SHGWYNTPNKSDI

-3684 MLHSLSEIKLLPIR
+3684 MLHSLSEVKLLPIR
-3698 EKQEGETTDEY
+3698 EQQEGETKEEY
-3709 LAYVRE
+3709 LTYVRE

-3850 NVTGGIANVLYG
+3850 NITGGIANVLYG

-3966 VAVNGKNKVMSFEQF
+3966 VNVDGKNKIMSFEQY
-3981 AMGLREEA
+3981 AMNLREEA

-3997 NPELVTKYETFRDK
+3997 SPELVSKYETFKDK
-4011 VLESYI
+4011 VLESYV

-4032 FLRSVPKEIREEFK
+4032 FLRSIPKELRQEFK
-4046 ATYKEDTKEERTK
+4046 TTYKEDTKEERIK
-4059 FENHPSFRESL
+4059 FEQHPSFRESL

-4077 TLKPDSG
+4077 TLKKDSG

-4273 PWGIAN
+4273 PWGMIN
-4279 EGKKLYSQPVAA
+4279 EGQKLYSQPVAA

-4308 IITGNPDDLY
+4308 IVTGNPDDLY

-4329 LKVNIMKQIPLV
+4329 LKVNIMKQIPLL
-4341 NQIIKHQRLG
+4341 NQINKHQRLG

-4363 FSGLGQVVAN
+4363 FSGLGQIVAN

>member
-1 MRSTGIRQS
+1 MDSNH
-10 SERVVSDYSINIFD
+10 SINLFD
-24 SVDNNAIFDT
+24 NIDNNAIFDT

-42 IKYMSCTPSN
+42 IKYMSCIPSN

-59 ELTNNDVRKSTEYLA
+59 PLTNNDVRKSTEYLA
-74 TIEDTSFREWY
+74 IIEDNSFRDWY
-85 QEKTGRDFNEESID
+85 KEKTGRDFNDESID
-99 ANTVN
+99 NNTVN
-104 AIIAYNNRKTIN
+104 AIIAYNNRETIN

-129 GIFGNDIAKEDHAIN
+129 GVFGNDIAKEDHAIN

-157 RKALANRKRKGEK
+157 RKALANKKRKGE
-170 EALKD
+170 EGIIKD

-180 LSPQAAIKLTMITYL
+180 LSPQAAVKLTMITYL

-200 ENDKKLT
+200 ENDKELT
-207 QEQKAYVGTI
+207 QEQKSYIGTI

-237 NSPEVVSLSKEFG
+237 NSPEVISLSKEFG
-250 IDTNEDFESN
+250 IDTNEDYEAGE
-260 DDVKEDS
+260 DVKEDS

-272 QDDQETIAAL
+272 QDDQESIAAL

-287 ELSDQRKDID
+287 ELADQRKNID

-312 KTNSNSFI
+312 KTNSNAFI
-320 NEQPDT
+320 NEKPDT
-326 SNNTYSGIAESATFS
+326 SNNTYSGIAESAGFD
-341 SSFKALNNYGNFS
+341 SSFKAINNYGNFS
-354 SVETMVESFHTIAE
+354 SVEAMVESFHTIAS

-393 KIFTQLKQSI
+393 KIYTQLKQSI

-408 VIQSADGSN
+408 VVYSQDGSN
-417 IVTKNRNTFPKL
+417 VVTKNRNTFPKL

-447 IMANDIAVLD
+447 VMTEDVAVLE

-477 SEKLAAIFNKYNFGI
+477 TEQVSAIFNKYNFGVD
-492 NRQGVVNYIRSFG
+492 RQGVVNYVRNFG
-505 DSQLSNI
+505 DNQLSNI
-512 TSLIND
+512 TTLIND
-518 LLEFNKVVANASN
+518 LLEFNKVVGKASN
-531 ILKIDNEAQRI
+531 LLKIDNEAQRI
-542 YYAGEYSKAKNDE
+542 YYAGEYAKTKENE
-555 EYTVVPFDKSQ
+555 EYIVTPFDKSQ

-581 SDRFKDYQIVDSEF
+581 SDRFKDYQIVNSEF

-628 NPTANTELRD
+628 NPTDNKELRD
-638 YLVKFTN
+638 YLIQFTN

-660 SNGKVI
+660 SNGKVV

-729 MAKGVKKSKFF
+729 MTKGVKKSKFF
-740 TQTPS
+740 TQTSS
-745 DAPKTFVF
+745 DAPKTFIF
-753 NSYKLDYAG
+753 NSYKLDYTG
-762 LFNTGNYRANY
+762 LFNANGSIYR
-773 EGKMSYYYGN
+773 
-783 NKRQDVKSNST
+783 
-794 LEAIKRG
+794 
-801 ERTSTTRYES
+801 
-811 DGNIDYW
+811 
-818 KKIKVG
+818 
-824 DIVKFENN
+824 
-832 NGETVL
+832 
-838 VRIISPLK
+838 
-846 KLDNNIDVDI
+846 
-856 WSKKEG
+856 
-862 WNKEYFER
+862 
-870 EVRPR
+870 
-875 LNEAW
+875 
-880 QFEYELINNTY
+880 
-891 SINHGHPIYV
+891 GHPIYV

-933 MSDENGKP
+933 VSDENGKP

-960 YRKGILDGNGRPTGN
+960 YRKGILDSNGVPTGN

-987 KNLSRYN
+987 RNLKNYN
-994 SETAKSVDMN
+994 SETAKTVDMN
-1004 WLFEGGDV
+1004 WLFEDGDV
-1012 FSLLYGGKNSEI
+1012 FSLLYGGNNSEI

-1039 GELRNSVYNYI
+1039 GGLRNSVYNYI

-1060 SVAKYY
+1060 AVAKYS

-1078 SQESFNSF
+1078 SQESFNAF

-1139 VQKHLGDITVAPNK
+1139 VQKHLGDITVTPNK
-1153 TISIDSSFKYITLED
+1153 TISVDSSFKYITLED
-1168 IQSSGKVLDD
+1168 VQSSGGVIAD
-1178 LKKQLD
+1178 LKKQLK

-1192 RAFILKQFS
+1192 EAFILKQFA

-1235 IEALYDETKPIDNV
+1235 IEALYDESKPIDNV

-1292 FLGNSELGALAKYMT
+1292 FLGNSELGLLAKYMT

-1329 FWDSHGKFPSKDKLK
+1329 FWDSHGKFPSKKKLEM
-1344 QFNLDVQ
+1344 FTSDIQ
-1351 TKYKTGWYSNLYTQ
+1351 TKYKIGWYSNLYTQ

-1397 SLIKDFFDNFTANI
+1397 ALIKDFFDNFTANI

-1422 GVSIDARGNV
+1422 GVSIDAKGNV
-1432 VYEEGKVKIDNN
+1432 VYEDGKAKIDNN

-1468 INPETGLPYMPAW
+1468 INPETGVPYMPAW

-1492 VNSIFTNRVTRQV
+1492 VNSIFTNRITRQV
-1505 LPGFHASQVSDVGIT
+1505 LPGFHASQVSDIGMT
-1520 ALSGRTDLRDL
+1520 SLSGRTDLRDL
-1531 MQSKVEEK
+1531 MQSKIEEK
-1539 HGYSLGRKLT
+1539 HGYNLGRKLT
-1549 YHKDGSQIVEILLP
+1549 YHKDGNQEVEILLP
-1563 KWMVKA
+1563 KWMVKG

-1582 VTLEDLQN
+1582 VTIEDLQA

-1603 EGKQSIAV
+1603 EGKQSVAV

-1648 YHTAYFDRNGKPHK
+1648 YHTAYFDENGKPHK
-1662 VEYIDGEDEVSTYR
+1662 VEYIEGEDDAAVER
-1676 RYIGYIN
+1676 RYNNYLFSN
-1683 SLIDKETRKA
+1683 L
-1693 TNSEFTKEE
+1693 TKENIQD
-1702 FKEARKAARE
+1702 ARDIAI
-1712 TVRKAN
+1712 
-1718 EEYDKFLTDQ
+1718 
-1728 VRDLIAETDE
+1728 DLSQEGLSYA
-1738 TWAELPREIKD
+1738 
-1749 NLTITFKSKEL
+1749 
-1760 KFGER
+1760 
-1765 VDAIV
+1765 DA
-1770 SKMDFYKSEYAND
+1770 YKSAITKY
-1783 EYVAKFAQQYRN
+1783 
-1795 IQSVI
+1795 
-1800 NEQREFYQN
+1800 
-1809 VKDNAEQLA
+1809 AEQSGL
-1818 IDYADETRRARLE
+1818 Y
-1831 QTIQARAEIVGAMSL
+1831 SK

-1894 AAKSNI
+1894 TAKSNI

-1937 DNFASIGNKAKTI
+1937 DNFASISNKVKTI

-1965 TEKEAKDAQ
+1965 TEKEAKDDQ
-1974 AKLRKRFRDVTRS
+1974 SKLRKRFRDVTRK

-2090 RRDMYIRLAKT
+2090 RRDMYIRLAKA

-2123 ARGITINEDELLEEG
+2123 ARGVTINEDELLEEG
-2138 IRVTELREHLK
+2138 IRITELREHLK
-2149 DDVESTS
+2149 DNVENTS
-2156 YNNTDNLIYQI
+2156 NINADNLIYQI

-2175 FKEIGDQINT
+2175 FKEIGDQINA

-2214 KNNNIARIKKG
+2214 KNGNITRGKRGEPI
-2225 NPVLKAVTEEGNK
+2225 LKAITEEGNK

-2301 KFDVRNLQTIQQLE
+2301 KFDIRNLQTIQQLE
-2315 SFIINMSQAQSNFVN
+2315 SFIINMSQAQSSFVN
-2330 TNRFITRSDNE
+2330 TNRFITKSDNE

-2362 GYTDVVG
+2362 GYTDIVG

-2379 NVEAFMKLSPANKVV
+2379 NVETFMKLSPANKVA
-2394 LIQRYTSDDNLFKN
+2394 LIQRYTSDNNLFKN
-2408 LNVEYKGR
+2408 LNVEYRGL
-2416 RNSYDRISII
+2416 RNSYDRISIV

-2436 QMFRNAWHSNNP
+2436 QMFRNSWHSNNP
-2448 FVKLT
+2448 FIKLA

-2470 GGTVSKIIPVELL
+2470 GGTISKIIPVELL
-2483 YGQDTGIDSD
+2483 YGQDTGIDSN
-2493 NGVSIATNIINDSDK
+2493 NGVSSATNIINDADR

-2522 YERLSND
+2522 YERASND
-2529 DKAIEKLRDLFFRT
+2529 NKAIEKLRDLFFRT

-2562 KIVFNRLGVGMLS
+2562 KISFNRLGVGMLS
-2575 FKEAQER
+2575 FKEAKER
-2582 RMITGSEDNRKY
+2582 GMITGSEDNRRY

-2640 NNRMYLPL
+2640 NNRMFLPL
-2648 DILEEVSI
+2648 DILEEVSVN
-2656 RQHDPAFIS
+2656 QYDPAFIS
-2665 SINIAMNS
+2665 SVNIAMNS
-2673 DIRKFVVLPKVFEVG
+2673 DIRKFVVLPKAFEAG
-2688 ASLLIEEAFPNSTVL
+2688 ANLLIEEAFPNSTVL
-2703 TSPIKGQQIDTS
+2703 TSPIKEQQVDTS

-2721 TTDNQAILDTIEF
+2721 ATDNQVILDTIES
-2734 LEAVGITNYVVAAP
+2734 LEAAGITNYVVVAP
-2748 NMNYGNIRK
+2748 NMNYGNIRRF
-2757 LINDR
+2757 INER
-2762 NNEDIAAK
+2762 NNSDIAAR
-2770 RLQTAMTKLE
+2770 RLQSAMTKLE
-2780 ANEIQ
+2780 ANEVQ

-2804 SINQTIEDVNV
+2804 SINQTINDVNV
-2815 NGIGFVPVLQ
+2815 NGVGFVPVLQ

-2840 YEKEGNVYIVTNLGR
+2840 YEKEGEVYIVTNLGR
-2855 ITTKSVS
+2855 LTSKSVS

-2870 KKVTINSVSQL
+2870 KKVTINSIAQL

-2891 VVKENARLYKFAN
+2891 VVKENARLDKFAN
-2904 NNIIRVQTED
+2904 NNIIRVQTESD
-2914 NFINEDILESALIDN
+2914 FINEDILESALVDN
-2929 DKEINDYISRVIESV
+2929 DREINDYISRVIESV

-2962 FTAIDLRSNTATKLN
+2962 FAAIDLRSNTATKLN

-2983 ALRIIN
+2983 ALKIIN

-3001 DIHNFFTTYVTNP
+3001 DIHNFYTTYVVNS
-3014 DGTYK
+3014 DGTYE
-3019 LDENGNKIVQEKW
+3019 LDENGNKIVKEKW

-3072 IQPYNIDEAY
+3072 IQPYDIDEAHN
-3082 TVSETEEEI
+3082 VSETEEEI

-3124 YFDNYITSLSS
+3124 YFDSYITSLSS

-3179 NQLRASEIEARDK
+3179 NQLRTSEIEARDK

-3229 YNETFTEKLRLL
+3229 YNETFTDKLRSL

-3282 EMYQEYYNTNQLLNK
+3282 EMYQEYYNMNQLLNK

-3329 QNERRLNE
+3329 QNERRLGE
-3337 IQSELTE
+3337 IRGELTE
-3344 MRAVI
+3344 MRATI

-3369 LSRRQL
+3369 LARRQL
-3375 NNKYKENRPKDA
+3375 NNKYKESKPKDA
-3387 FTIRYK
+3387 FVIRYK

-3402 ETFETYRESAEWLK
+3402 ETSETYKESAEWLK
-3416 ANTDYKLKGEFLD
+3416 ANTDYKLKSQFLD

-3458 TGVIDGTKFTEVQI
+3458 TGTIDGTKFTEVQV

-3494 EQAQKWL
+3494 TQAQEWL
-3501 DEHISYIN
+3501 DNHVSYVN

-3525 VVFDKWYNENH
+3525 AVFDKWYNDNH

-3551 KQMVVKDEA
+3551 RQMIVKDEA

-3575 VKDKYKNPNYDEV
+3575 IKDKYKNPNYDEV

-3602 YGMNNYQQ
+3602 YGMNVYQQ
-3610 QLYNEVDNLLN
+3610 KLYNEVDSLLN
-3621 SLVKDKRSRAYI
+3621 ELVKDKRSRAYI

-3794 GKQEIRTTKSDDSN
+3794 GKQEIRTAKSEDSN

-3850 NVTGGIANVLYG
+3850 NITGGIANVLYG

-3921 MVTERYGKGNNPMGK
+3921 MVTERYGKGSNPMGK

-3966 VAVNGKNKVMSFEQF
+3966 VTVDGKNKVMSFEQF

-3997 NPELVTKYETFRDK
+3997 NPELVSKYETFRDK

-4046 ATYKEDTKEERTK
+4046 TTYKEDTKEEQKK

-4084 LTNDDIAAFRNKV
+4084 LTNEDIAAFRNKV

-4121 GALLMQFHKHLVPGF
+4121 GALLMQFHKHLVPGY

-4170 AMPFKK
+4170 IMPFKK
-4176 YYELND
+4176 YYELNN
-4182 SNELQAVRTLQGIAK
+4182 SNELQTVRTLQGIAK

-4273 PWGIAN
+4273 PWGLAN

-4308 IITGNPDDLY
+4308 IITGNPDNLY

>member
-1 MRSTGIRQS
+1 M
-10 SERVVSDYSINIFD
+10 NLFD
-24 SVDNNAIFDT
+24 SIDNNTIFGN
-34 VSNYLINN
+34 VSNNLINN
-42 IKYMSCTPSN
+42 IKYMSCIPSN

-59 ELTNNDVRKSTEYLA
+59 PLTNNDVRKSTEYLA
-74 TIEDTSFREWY
+74 TIEDNSFRDWY
-85 QEKTGRDFNEESID
+85 KEKTGRDFNDENID
-99 ANTVN
+99 TNTVN
-104 AIIAYNNRKTIN
+104 AIIAYNNRETIN
-116 TQDYVQNVRTSRT
+116 TKDYVQNVRTSRT
-129 GIFGNDIAKEDHAIN
+129 GVFGNDIAKEEHAIN
-144 ILSTIYLK
+144 ILATIYLK

-157 RKALANRKRKGEK
+157 RRALANKKRKGES
-170 EALKD
+170 EVIKD

-287 ELSDQRKDID
+287 EISDQRKDID

-326 SNNTYSGIAESATFS
+326 SNNTYSGMAESTTFS
-341 SSFKALNNYGNFS
+341 SSFKAINNYGNFS
-354 SVETMVESFHTIAE
+354 SVEAMIESFHTIAA

-382 LEDEANVQIRN
+382 LEDEANVQMRN

-408 VIQSADGSN
+408 VVYSQDGSN
-417 IVTKNRNTFPKL
+417 VVTKNRNTFPKL

-436 NSFDSL
+436 NSFDLL

-462 LSTLNNSNTNEIQEI
+462 LSTLKNSNTNEIQEI
-477 SEKLAAIFNKYNFGI
+477 TEQIAAIFNKYNFGI
-492 NRQGVVNYIRSFG
+492 NRQGVVNYVRNFG
-505 DSQLSNI
+505 DNQLSNI
-512 TSLIND
+512 SSIVDD
-518 LLEFNKVVANASN
+518 LLEFNKVVGKATNL
-531 ILKIDNEAQRI
+531 LKIDNEAQRI
-542 YYAGEYSKAKNDE
+542 YYAGEYAKTKENE
-555 EYTVVPFDKSQ
+555 EYVVVPFDKSQ

-581 SDRFKDYQIVDSEF
+581 SNRFKDYQIVDSEF

-628 NPTANTELRD
+628 NPVSNTELRD

-645 IPQYQ
+645 IPQYR

-660 SNGKVI
+660 SNGKIV

-729 MAKGVKKSKFF
+729 MTKGVKKSKFF

-753 NSYKLDYAG
+753 NSYKLDYTG
-762 LFNTGNYRANY
+762 LFNAN
-773 EGKMSYYYGN
+773 G
-783 NKRQDVKSNST
+783 
-794 LEAIKRG
+794 
-801 ERTSTTRYES
+801 
-811 DGNIDYW
+811 
-818 KKIKVG
+818 
-824 DIVKFENN
+824 
-832 NGETVL
+832 
-838 VRIISPLK
+838 
-846 KLDNNIDVDI
+846 
-856 WSKKEG
+856 
-862 WNKEYFER
+862 
-870 EVRPR
+870 
-875 LNEAW
+875 
-880 QFEYELINNTY
+880 

-933 MSDENGKP
+933 VSDENGKP

-960 YRKGILDGNGRPTGN
+960 YRKGILDSNGVPTGN

-987 KNLSRYN
+987 KNLNNYN
-994 SETAKSVDMN
+994 SETAKTVDMN

-1060 SVAKYY
+1060 AVAKY
-1066 SDKEFVDKYKNA
+1066 SSNKEFVDKYKNA
-1078 SQESFNSF
+1078 SQESFNAF

-1139 VQKHLGDITVAPNK
+1139 VQKHLGDIVVSPNK
-1153 TISIDSSFKYITLED
+1153 TISVDSSFKYITLED
-1168 IQSSGKVLDD
+1168 VQSKGGVIED
-1178 LKKQLD
+1178 LKKQLK
-1184 IANVSKET
+1184 IAKVSKET
-1192 RAFILKQFS
+1192 EAFVLKQFA
-1201 KDKSEVTDAQSFIT
+1201 KDKSEVTDAQSLIT

-1222 MYLRGEYDSYKDL
+1222 MYLRGEYDNYKDL
-1235 IEALYDETKPIDNV
+1235 IEALYDESKPIDNV

-1292 FLGNSELGALAKYMT
+1292 FLGNSELGLLAKYMT

-1329 FWDSHGKFPSKDKLK
+1329 FWDAHGKFPSKERLK
-1344 QFNLDVQ
+1344 RFNEDIQ

-1505 LPGFHASQVSDVGIT
+1505 LPGFHASQVSDVGMT

-1539 HGYSLGRKLT
+1539 HGYGLGRKLT

-1621 QGSTIVVPDEWVLQT
+1621 QGSTIIVPDEWVLQT

-1648 YHTAYFDRNGKPHK
+1648 YHTATFDKNGKPHK
-1662 VEYIDGEDEVSTYR
+1662 VEYIDGEDEVAIDR
-1676 RYIGYIN
+1676 RY
-1683 SLIDKETRKA
+1683 
-1693 TNSEFTKEE
+1693 TNYLF
-1702 FKEARKAARE
+1702 
-1712 TVRKAN
+1712 N
-1718 EEYDKFLTDQ
+1718 
-1728 VRDLIAETDE
+1728 
-1738 TWAELPREIKD
+1738 
-1749 NLTITFKSKEL
+1749 NLTRENIQ
-1760 KFGER
+1760 
-1765 VDAIV
+1765 DARDIAIDL
-1770 SKMDFYKSEYAND
+1770 SQEGLSYADAYKSAITKY
-1783 EYVAKFAQQYRN
+1783 
-1795 IQSVI
+1795 
-1800 NEQREFYQN
+1800 
-1809 VKDNAEQLA
+1809 AEQSGL
-1818 IDYADETRRARLE
+1818 Y
-1831 QTIQARAEIVGAMSL
+1831 SK

-1869 TFINIMNLP
+1869 TFISIMNLP

-1900 FEGLSETYR
+1900 FKGLSETYR

-1974 AKLRKRFRDVTRS
+1974 RNLRKRFRDVTRK

-2067 LIARQNAND
+2067 LITRQNAND

-2090 RRDMYIRLAKT
+2090 RRDMYIRLAKSLS
-2101 VGIPANSIT
+2101 IPANSIT
-2110 KKTRLKDVKAMLE
+2110 KRTRLKDIKSILE
-2123 ARGITINEDELLEEG
+2123 AKGISINEDELLEEG
-2138 IRVTELREHLK
+2138 IRVTELKEHLK
-2149 DDVESTS
+2149 DNVENIDST
-2156 YNNTDNLIYQI
+2156 NADNLIYQI

-2175 FKEIGDQINT
+2175 FKEICDQINT

-2214 KNNNIARIKKG
+2214 KKSNITRTKKG

-2262 SAYPSLY
+2262 SVYPSLY

-2286 EIFKTQTPQFRELVS
+2286 EIFKTQTPQFRELVN
-2301 KFDVRNLQTIQQLE
+2301 KFDIRNLQTIQQLE
-2315 SFIINMSQAQSNFVN
+2315 SFIINISQAQSNFVN
-2330 TNRFITRSDNE
+2330 TNRFITRSNNE
-2341 FIPSYNLNLI
+2341 FIYSYNLNLI

-2369 SFDMSDMSEK
+2369 SFNMSDMSEK
-2379 NVEAFMKLSPANKVV
+2379 NIEAFMKLSPANKVV

-2493 NGVSIATNIINDSDK
+2493 NGVSTATNIINDSDK

-2529 DKAIEKLRDLFFRT
+2529 DNAIEKLRDLFFRT

-2562 KIVFNRLGVGMLS
+2562 KIVFNRLGVGVLS

-2582 RMITGSEDNRKY
+2582 KMITGSENNRKY
-2594 RHYAKTNDNNK
+2594 CHYAKTNDNNK

-2630 EIGEVSVNPD
+2630 EIGEISVNPD
-2640 NNRMYLPL
+2640 NNRMFLPL

-2656 RQHDPAFIS
+2656 NQYDPAFIS

-2673 DIRKFVVLPKVFEVG
+2673 DIRKFVVLPKAFEAG
-2688 ASLLIEEAFPNSTVL
+2688 ANLLIEEAFPNSIVL
-2703 TSPIKGQQIDTS
+2703 TSPIKEQQVDTS

-2721 TTDNQAILDTIEF
+2721 TTNNQVILDTIES
-2734 LEAVGITNYVVAAP
+2734 LEAVGITNYVVVAP

-2762 NNEDIAAK
+2762 NNIDIAAK
-2770 RLQTAMTKLE
+2770 RLQTSMTKLE
-2780 ANEIQ
+2780 ANEVQ

-2855 ITTKSVS
+2855 VTTKSVS

-2891 VVKENARLYKFAN
+2891 VVKENARLDKFAN

-2914 NFINEDILESALIDN
+2914 NFINEDVLESALIDN

-3001 DIHNFFTTYVTNP
+3001 DIHNFFTTYITNP

-3042 MLEDETLRTRYE
+3042 MLKDETLRTRYE

-3124 YFDNYITSLSS
+3124 YFDSYITSLSS

-3199 ISAIIED
+3199 ISTIIED

-3229 YNETFTEKLRLL
+3229 YNETFTEKLRSL

-3375 NNKYKENRPKDA
+3375 NNKYKENRPKDS

-3402 ETFETYRESAEWLK
+3402 ETSETYRESAEWLK

-3551 KQMVVKDEA
+3551 RQMIVKDEA

-3698 EKQEGETTDEY
+3698 EKQEGETIDEY

-3715 TQAKN
+3715 TQTKN

-3778 NPNDK
+3778 NSNDK

-3884 ENEWMQNIGSYLA
+3884 ENEWMQNVGSYLA
-3897 DAYNETTNNETNAV
+3897 DAYNETTNNETNAI

-3921 MVTERYGKGNNPMGK
+3921 MITERYGKGNNPIGK

-3949 HYMQNATLLAM
+3949 HYMQNTTLLAM

-4223 CLGEWIAITKA
+4223 CLGGWIAITKA

-4273 PWGIAN
+4273 PWGIVN

-4291 LSIASDNLKLL
+4291 LSIAQDNLRLL
-4302 EACCSY
+4302 GALCSY

-4318 YNSGTYSGENK
+4318 YNSGSYSDENK
-4329 LKVNIMKQIPLV
+4329 LVVNFFKQVPLV
-4341 NQIIKHQRLG
+4341 NQIIKHERLG

-4363 FSGLGQVVAN
+4363 FSGLGQIVAN
-4373 MITDEDEE
+4373 MITGEDEE

>member
-1 MRSTGIRQS
+1 
-10 SERVVSDYSINIFD
+10 
-24 SVDNNAIFDT
+24 
-34 VSNYLINN
+34 
-42 IKYMSCTPSN
+42 MSCTPSN

-104 AIIAYNNRKTIN
+104 AIIAYNNRETIN
-116 TQDYVQNVRTSRT
+116 TQDYVQNVHTSRT
-129 GIFGNDIAKEDHAIN
+129 GVFGNDIAKEDHAIN

-170 EALKD
+170 EVLKD

-180 LSPQAAIKLTMITYL
+180 LSPQAAVKLTMITYL

-207 QEQKAYVGTI
+207 QEQKAYIGTI

-237 NSPEVVSLSKEFG
+237 NSPEVISLSKEFG
-250 IDTNEDFESN
+250 IDTNEDYETN
-260 DDVKEDS
+260 DDAKEDS
-267 EQNSR
+267 EQDSR
-272 QDDQETIAAL
+272 QEDPETIASL

-287 ELSDQRKDID
+287 ELADQRKDID

-320 NEQPDT
+320 NEKPDT
-326 SNNTYSGIAESATFS
+326 ASDTYSGIAESAGFS

-354 SVETMVESFHTIAE
+354 SVEAMVESFHTIAE
-368 RFKEVSHLEYAARL
+368 RFEEVSHLEYAARL

-417 IVTKNRNTFPKL
+417 VVTKNRNTFPKL

-442 IHNPS
+442 VHNPS
-447 IMANDIAVLD
+447 IMNGDVAVLE

-477 SEKLAAIFNKYNFGI
+477 SEELAAIFNKYNFGI

-542 YYAGEYSKAKNDE
+542 YYTGEYSKAKNDE
-555 EYTVVPFDKSQ
+555 EYVVVPFDKSQ

-628 NPTANTELRD
+628 NPTANAELRD
-638 YLVKFTN
+638 YLIKFTN

-753 NSYKLDYAG
+753 NSYKLDYTG
-762 LFNTGNYRANY
+762 LFNTN
-773 EGKMSYYYGN
+773 
-783 NKRQDVKSNST
+783 
-794 LEAIKRG
+794 
-801 ERTSTTRYES
+801 
-811 DGNIDYW
+811 
-818 KKIKVG
+818 G
-824 DIVKFENN
+824 DIY
-832 NGETVL
+832 
-838 VRIISPLK
+838 R
-846 KLDNNIDVDI
+846 
-856 WSKKEG
+856 
-862 WNKEYFER
+862 
-870 EVRPR
+870 
-875 LNEAW
+875 
-880 QFEYELINNTY
+880 
-891 SINHGHPIYV
+891 GHPIYV

-933 MSDENGKP
+933 VSDENGKP

-960 YRKGILDGNGRPTGN
+960 YRKSILDSNGNPTGN

-994 SETAKSVDMN
+994 SETAKNVDMN

-1039 GELRNSVYNYI
+1039 GRLRNSVYNYI

-1060 SVAKYY
+1060 AIAKYS

-1168 IQSSGKVLDD
+1168 VQSSGGVIAD
-1178 LKKQLD
+1178 LKKQLK
-1184 IANVSKET
+1184 IANVSEET
-1192 RAFILKQFS
+1192 EAFILKQFA

-1329 FWDSHGKFPSKDKLK
+1329 FWDSHGKFPSKEKLK
-1344 QFNLDVQ
+1344 QFNLDIQ

-1422 GVSIDARGNV
+1422 GVEIDAKGNV
-1432 VYEEGKVKIDNN
+1432 VYEGNQAKIDNN
-1444 QFIALIKDE
+1444 QFISLIKDE

-1505 LPGFHASQVSDVGIT
+1505 LPGFHASQVSDIGMT
-1520 ALSGRTDLRDL
+1520 ELSGRSDLRDL

-1569 YNTYDNEGNLVHE
+1569 YNTYDAEGNLIKE
-1582 VTLEDLQN
+1582 VTLEDLQS

-1603 EGKQSIAV
+1603 EGKQSVAV

-1648 YHTAYFDRNGKPHK
+1648 YHTATFDKNGKPQK
-1662 VEYIDGEDEVSTYR
+1662 VEYIEGEDDAAVNR
-1676 RYIGYIN
+1676 RYNNYLFNNLSRENIQDARDIA
-1683 SLIDKETRKA
+1683 IDLSQEGLSYAEAYESAITKYAEQGGLY
-1693 TNSEFTKEE
+1693 SKEE
-1702 FKEARKAARE
+1702 F
-1712 TVRKAN
+1712 
-1718 EEYDKFLTDQ
+1718 
-1728 VRDLIAETDE
+1728 
-1738 TWAELPREIKD
+1738 
-1749 NLTITFKSKEL
+1749 SK
-1760 KFGER
+1760 
-1765 VDAIV
+1765 
-1770 SKMDFYKSEYAND
+1770 
-1783 EYVAKFAQQYRN
+1783 
-1795 IQSVI
+1795 
-1800 NEQREFYQN
+1800 
-1809 VKDNAEQLA
+1809 
-1818 IDYADETRRARLE
+1818 
-1831 QTIQARAEIVGAMSL
+1831 
-1846 EEFSQLT
+1846 LT

-1869 TFINIMNLP
+1869 TFIKIMNLP

-1894 AAKSNI
+1894 AAKANI

-1937 DNFASIGNKAKTI
+1937 DNFASISNKAKTI
-1950 IDGAHGGFRFVYTYN
+1950 IDGAHGGFRFTYTYS
-1965 TEKEAKDAQ
+1965 TEKEAKDVQ
-1974 AKLRKRFRDVTRS
+1974 SKLRKRFRDVTRK
-1987 GKEVMVDHNQLGWS
+1987 GKEVTVDHNQLGWS

-2057 LFVNQPVITE
+2057 LFINQPVITE

-2090 RRDMYIRLAKT
+2090 RRDMYIRLART
-2101 VGIPANSIT
+2101 VGIPADSIT
-2110 KKTRLKDVKAMLE
+2110 KKTRLKDVKKMLE
-2123 ARGITINEDELLEEG
+2123 SRGIEINEDELLEEG
-2138 IRVTELREHLK
+2138 IKVTELREHLK

-2175 FKEIGDQINT
+2175 FKEISDQINS

-2204 DNVINRITDI
+2204 DNVINRINDI
-2214 KNNNIARIKKG
+2214 KENNVGRIKKG
-2225 NPVLKAVTEEGNK
+2225 QPVLKAVTEEGNK
-2238 YLIDAIYPKISF
+2238 YLIDAIYPKTNF
-2250 NTINDINQDDSE
+2250 NTINDINQDELE

-2301 KFDVRNLQTIQQLE
+2301 KFGIRNLQTIQQLE

-2330 TNRFITRSDNE
+2330 TNRFITRSNNE

-2351 SSQQNTRARLY
+2351 SSQQDTRARLY
-2362 GYTDVVG
+2362 GYTGIVG

-2379 NVEAFMKLSPANKVV
+2379 NVEAFMKLSPANKVA
-2394 LIQRYTSDDNLFKN
+2394 LIQRYTSDNNLFKN

-2416 RNSYDRISII
+2416 RNSYDKITII

-2436 QMFRNAWHSNNP
+2436 QMFRNAWHNNNP
-2448 FVKLT
+2448 FIKLAT
-2453 AMDLVRYSMV
+2453 MDLIRYSMV

-2483 YGQDTGIDSD
+2483 YGQDAGIDSD
-2493 NGVSIATNIINDSDK
+2493 NGVSSATNIINDSDR

-2517 SETGT
+2517 SEIGT
-2522 YERLSND
+2522 YERASND
-2529 DKAIEKLRDLFFRT
+2529 AATIEKLRDLFFRT

-2548 DVLTFE
+2548 DVLVFE

-2562 KIVFNRLGVGMLS
+2562 KITFNRLGVGELS

-2582 RMITGSEDNRKY
+2582 GMITGSENNRRY

-2605 VLRLY
+2605 TLRLY
-2610 KLVYD
+2610 KLVYY
-2615 NDVVYMLPTNPLEQN
+2615 NDTVYMLPTNPLEQN

-2640 NNRMYLPL
+2640 NNRMFLPL
-2648 DILEEVSI
+2648 DILEDVSI
-2656 RQHDPAFIS
+2656 NQYDAAFIS
-2665 SINIAMNS
+2665 SVNIGITS
-2673 DIRKFVVLPKVFEVG
+2673 DTRKFMVLPTVFERG
-2688 ASLLIEEAFPNSTVL
+2688 ADTLIEEVFPNSIVL
-2703 TSPIKGQQIDTS
+2703 TSPIKEQQIDTS
-2715 RRYIIA
+2715 RKYIVAI
-2721 TTDNQAILDTIEF
+2721 TDNNILLETIES
-2734 LEAVGITNYVVAAP
+2734 LDAAGVHDYVVAAP
-2748 NMNYGNIRK
+2748 NMNYNNIRRI
-2757 LINDR
+2757 INER
-2762 NNEDIAAK
+2762 NNADIAAK
-2770 RLQTAMTKLE
+2770 RLQAAMTKLD
-2780 ANEIQ
+2780 ANEVQ
-2785 LRKKKSDNSES
+2785 LRKKKPDNSES

-2804 SINQTIEDVNV
+2804 SINQTINDVNV

-2825 TVVDNTGFRAGGYFR
+2825 TVIDNTGFRPNGYFR

-2855 ITTKSVS
+2855 ITTKSVN
-2862 LTPDYMYS
+2862 LAPDYSYS
-2870 KKVTINSVSQL
+2870 RKTIINSVSQL
-2881 QFPRRNAITQ
+2881 EFPRRNALTQ
-2891 VVKENARLYKFAN
+2891 VVKENSRLDKFAN
-2904 NNIIRVQTED
+2904 NNIIRVQTEE
-2914 NFINEDILESALIDN
+2914 NFINEDVLESALVDN
-2929 DKEINDYISRVIESV
+2929 DREINEYISRVIESV

-2962 FTAIDLRSNTATKLN
+2962 FAAIDLRSNTATKLN

-2983 ALRIIN
+2983 ALKIIN

-3001 DIHNFFTTYVTNP
+3001 DIHNFYTTYVVNP
-3014 DGTYK
+3014 DGTYE
-3019 LDENGNKIVQEKW
+3019 LDENGNKVVKEKW

-3064 EDYSIIEA
+3064 EDYAIIEA
-3072 IQPYNIDEAY
+3072 IQPYDIDEAHS
-3082 TVSETEEEI
+3082 VSETEEEI

-3124 YFDNYITSLSS
+3124 YFDSYITSLSS

-3179 NQLRASEIEARDK
+3179 NQLRASEISARDK
-3192 KIAFTSA
+3192 KIAFTTA
-3199 ISAIIED
+3199 ISTIIED
-3206 AKNNGIDVSLN
+3206 AKNNGINVSLN

-3229 YNETFTEKLRLL
+3229 YNESFTDKLRSL
-3241 KEAVKLAQIEDPNG
+3241 KEAVKLAQIDDPNG

-3277 REYVK
+3277 RENVK
-3282 EMYQEYYNTNQLLNK
+3282 EFYQDYYDMNQILNK
-3297 YPETY
+3297 YPQTY
-3302 VKLMKLLHE
+3302 VKLMKILHE

-3329 QNERRLNE
+3329 QNARRLE
-3337 IQSELTE
+3337 ELRHELAE
-3344 MRAVI
+3344 MRATI
-3349 DVDGNY
+3349 DMDGNY
-3355 KENYYEANAVNNYL
+3355 KENYQEANAVNNYL
-3369 LSRRQL
+3369 SRRRQL
-3375 NNKYKENRPKDA
+3375 NNKYKESKPKDA

-3402 ETFETYRESAEWLK
+3402 ETSETYRESVEWLK

-3439 AGNPFDSFVRTMA
+3439 LGNPFDSFVRTMA
-3452 YGKYDE
+3452 YGKYDSE
-3458 TGVIDGTKFTEVQI
+3458 GVIDGTKFTDVQI

-3494 EQAQKWL
+3494 QKAQEWL
-3501 DEHISYIN
+3501 DNHVSYIN

-3525 VVFDKWYNENH
+3525 EVFDKWYIDNH
-3536 VLNPITKEYEPLAIW
+3536 VVNPITKEYEPLPIW
-3551 KQMVVKDEA
+3551 RQMVVKDEA
-3560 NNMEYSPKYKWLETK
+3560 NNMEYSAKYKWLETK
-3575 VKDKYKNPNYDEV
+3575 VKEQYKNPNYDEV

-3610 QLYNEVDNLLN
+3610 QLYNEVDSLLN
-3621 SLVKDKRSRAYI
+3621 ELVKDKRSRAYI
-3633 NRGYLPNQAVEQPH
+3633 NRGYLPNQAIEQPS
-3647 QGFTDYWQDFKR
+3647 QGFADYWQDFKR

-3684 MLHSLSEIKLLPIR
+3684 MLHSLSEVKLLPIR
-3698 EKQEGETTDEY
+3698 EQQEGETKEEY
-3709 LAYVRE
+3709 LTYVRE

-3744 SFIDSMYNFNTRNDI
+3744 SFIDSIYNFNTRNDI

-3850 NVTGGIANVLYG
+3850 NITGGIANVLYG

-3884 ENEWMQNIGSYLA
+3884 ENEWMQNVGSYLA

-3949 HYMQNATLLAM
+3949 HYMQNTTLLAM

-3966 VAVNGKNKVMSFEQF
+3966 VNVNGKNKIMSFEQY
-3981 AMGLREEA
+3981 AMNLREEA

-3997 NPELVTKYETFRDK
+3997 NPELVSKYETFKDK
-4011 VLESYI
+4011 VLESYV

-4032 FLRSVPKEIREEFK
+4032 FLRSIPKELRQEFK
-4046 ATYKEDTKEERTK
+4046 TTYKEDTKEERIK
-4059 FENHPSFRESL
+4059 FEQHPSFRESL

-4077 TLKPDSG
+4077 TLKKDSG

-4121 GALLMQFHKHLVPGF
+4121 GALLMQFHKHLVPGY

-4176 YYELND
+4176 YYELNND
-4182 SNELQAVRTLQGIAK
+4182 NELQAVRTLQGIAK

-4273 PWGIAN
+4273 PWGMIN
-4279 EGKKLYSQPVAA
+4279 EGQKLYSQPVAA
-4291 LSIASDNLKLL
+4291 FSIASDNLKLL

-4308 IITGNPDDLY
+4308 IVTGNSDDLY
-4318 YNSGTYSGENK
+4318 YSSGTYSGENK

-4363 FSGLGQVVAN
+4363 FSGLGQIVAN

>member
-1 MRSTGIRQS
+1 M
-10 SERVVSDYSINIFD
+10 NLFD
-24 SVDNNAIFDT
+24 SIDNNAIFGN
-34 VSNYLINN
+34 VSNNLINN
-42 IKYMSCTPSN
+42 IKYMSCIPSN

-59 ELTNNDVRKSTEYLA
+59 PLTNNDVRKSTEYLA
-74 TIEDTSFREWY
+74 TIEDNSFRDWY
-85 QEKTGRDFNEESID
+85 KEKTGRDFNDENID
-99 ANTVN
+99 TNTVN
-104 AIIAYNNRKTIN
+104 AIIAYNNRETIN
-116 TQDYVQNVRTSRT
+116 TKDYVQNVRTSRT
-129 GIFGNDIAKEDHAIN
+129 GVFGNDIAKEEHAIN
-144 ILSTIYLK
+144 ILATIYLK

-157 RKALANRKRKGEK
+157 RKALANKKRKGES
-170 EALKD
+170 EVIKD

-287 ELSDQRKDID
+287 EISDQRKDID

-326 SNNTYSGIAESATFS
+326 SNNTYSGMDESAGFD
-341 SSFKALNNYGNFS
+341 SSFKAINNYGNFS
-354 SVETMVESFHTIAE
+354 SVEAMVESFHTIAA

-382 LEDEANVQIRN
+382 LEDEANVQMRN

-408 VIQSADGSN
+408 VVYSQDGSN
-417 IVTKNRNTFPKL
+417 VVTKNRNTFPKL

-462 LSTLNNSNTNEIQEI
+462 LSTLKNSNTNEIQEI
-477 SEKLAAIFNKYNFGI
+477 TEQIAAIFNKYNFGI
-492 NRQGVVNYIRSFG
+492 NRQGVVNYVRNFG
-505 DSQLSNI
+505 DNQLSNI
-512 TSLIND
+512 SSIVDD
-518 LLEFNKVVANASN
+518 LLEFNKVVGKATNL
-531 ILKIDNEAQRI
+531 LKIDNEAQRI
-542 YYAGEYSKAKNDE
+542 YYAGEYAKTKENE
-555 EYTVVPFDKSQ
+555 EYVVVPFDKSQ

-581 SDRFKDYQIVDSEF
+581 SNRFKDYQIVDSEF

-628 NPTANTELRD
+628 NPVSNTELRD

-645 IPQYQ
+645 IPQYR

-660 SNGKVI
+660 SNGKIV

-729 MAKGVKKSKFF
+729 MTKGVKKSKFF

-753 NSYKLDYAG
+753 NSYKLDYTG
-762 LFNTGNYRANY
+762 LFNAN
-773 EGKMSYYYGN
+773 G
-783 NKRQDVKSNST
+783 
-794 LEAIKRG
+794 
-801 ERTSTTRYES
+801 
-811 DGNIDYW
+811 
-818 KKIKVG
+818 
-824 DIVKFENN
+824 
-832 NGETVL
+832 
-838 VRIISPLK
+838 
-846 KLDNNIDVDI
+846 
-856 WSKKEG
+856 
-862 WNKEYFER
+862 
-870 EVRPR
+870 
-875 LNEAW
+875 
-880 QFEYELINNTY
+880 
-891 SINHGHPIYV
+891 SINRGHPIYV

-933 MSDENGKP
+933 VSDENGKP

-960 YRKGILDGNGRPTGN
+960 YRKGILDSNGVPTGN

-987 KNLSRYN
+987 KNLNKYN
-994 SETAKSVDMN
+994 SETAKTVDMN

-1060 SVAKYY
+1060 AVAKY
-1066 SDKEFVDKYKNA
+1066 SSNKEFVDRYKNA
-1078 SQESFNSF
+1078 SQESFNAF

-1139 VQKHLGDITVAPNK
+1139 VQKHLEDIVISPNK
-1153 TISIDSSFKYITLED
+1153 TISVDSSFKYITLED
-1168 IQSSGKVLDD
+1168 VQSKGGVIED
-1178 LKKQLD
+1178 LKKQLK
-1184 IANVSKET
+1184 IAKVSKET
-1192 RAFILKQFS
+1192 EAFVLKQFA
-1201 KDKSEVTDAQSFIT
+1201 KDKSEVTDAQSLIT

-1222 MYLRGEYDSYKDL
+1222 MYLRGEYDNYKDL
-1235 IEALYDETKPIDNV
+1235 IEALYDESKPIDNV

-1292 FLGNSELGALAKYMT
+1292 FLGNSELGLLAKYMT

-1329 FWDSHGKFPSKDKLK
+1329 FWDAHGKFPSKERLK
-1344 QFNLDVQ
+1344 RFNEDIQ

-1505 LPGFHASQVSDVGIT
+1505 LPGFHASQVSDVGMT

-1539 HGYSLGRKLT
+1539 HGYGLGRKLT

-1648 YHTAYFDRNGKPHK
+1648 YHTAYFDKNGKPHK
-1662 VEYIDGEDEVSTYR
+1662 VEYIEGEDDAAVER
-1676 RYIGYIN
+1676 RYNNYLFSN
-1683 SLIDKETRKA
+1683 L
-1693 TNSEFTKEE
+1693 TKE
-1702 FKEARKAARE
+1702 
-1712 TVRKAN
+1712 
-1718 EEYDKFLTDQ
+1718 
-1728 VRDLIAETDE
+1728 
-1738 TWAELPREIKD
+1738 
-1749 NLTITFKSKEL
+1749 
-1760 KFGER
+1760 
-1765 VDAIV
+1765 
-1770 SKMDFYKSEYAND
+1770 
-1783 EYVAKFAQQYRN
+1783 N
-1795 IQSVI
+1795 IQDARDIAIDLSQEGLSYADACKSAI
-1800 NEQREFYQN
+1800 TKY
-1809 VKDNAEQLA
+1809 AEQSGL
-1818 IDYADETRRARLE
+1818 Y
-1831 QTIQARAEIVGAMSL
+1831 SK

-1853 VAQQNTRDAR
+1853 IAQQNTRDAR

-2090 RRDMYIRLAKT
+2090 RRDMYIRLAKSL
-2101 VGIPANSIT
+2101 GIPANSIT
-2110 KKTRLKDVKAMLE
+2110 KRTRLKDIKSMLE
-2123 ARGITINEDELLEEG
+2123 AKGISINEDELLEEG

-2149 DDVESTS
+2149 DNVENIDST
-2156 YNNTDNLIYQI
+2156 NADNLIYQI

-2175 FKEIGDQINT
+2175 FKEIGDQINA

-2214 KNNNIARIKKG
+2214 KKSNITRIKKG

-2453 AMDLVRYSMV
+2453 AMDLIRYSMV

-2493 NGVSIATNIINDSDK
+2493 NGVSTATNIINDSDK

-2529 DKAIEKLRDLFFRT
+2529 DNAIEKLRDLFFRT

-2562 KIVFNRLGVGMLS
+2562 KIVFNRLGVGVLS

-2582 RMITGSEDNRKY
+2582 KMITGSENNRKY

-2640 NNRMYLPL
+2640 NNRMFLPL

-2656 RQHDPAFIS
+2656 NQYDPAFIS

-2673 DIRKFVVLPKVFEVG
+2673 DIRKFVVLPKAFEAG
-2688 ASLLIEEAFPNSTVL
+2688 ANLLIEEAFPNSTVL
-2703 TSPIKGQQIDTS
+2703 TSPIKGQQVDTS

-2721 TTDNQAILDTIEF
+2721 TTNNQVILDTIES
-2734 LEAVGITNYVVAAP
+2734 LEAVGITNYVVVAP

-2762 NNEDIAAK
+2762 NNIDIAAK

-2780 ANEIQ
+2780 ANEVQ

-2855 ITTKSVS
+2855 VTTKSVS

-2891 VVKENARLYKFAN
+2891 VVKENARLDKFAN

-3124 YFDNYITSLSS
+3124 YFDSYITSLSS

-3229 YNETFTEKLRLL
+3229 YNETFTEKLRSL

-3402 ETFETYRESAEWLK
+3402 ETSETYRESAEWLK

-3551 KQMVVKDEA
+3551 RQMVVKDEA

-3884 ENEWMQNIGSYLA
+3884 ENEWMQNVGSYLA
-3897 DAYNETTNNETNAV
+3897 DAYNETTNNETNAI

-4046 ATYKEDTKEERTK
+4046 ATYKEDTKEEQKK

-4273 PWGIAN
+4273 PWGIVN

-4291 LSIASDNLKLL
+4291 LSIAQDNLRLL
-4302 EACCSY
+4302 GALCSY

-4318 YNSGTYSGENK
+4318 YNSGSYSGENK
-4329 LKVNIMKQIPLV
+4329 LVVNFFKQVPLV
-4341 NQIIKHQRLG
+4341 NQIIKHERLG

>member
-1 MRSTGIRQS
+1 M
-10 SERVVSDYSINIFD
+10 NLFD
-24 SVDNNAIFDT
+24 SVDNNTIFGN
-34 VSNYLINN
+34 VSNNLINN
-42 IKYMSCTPSN
+42 IKYMSCIPSN

-104 AIIAYNNRKTIN
+104 AIIAYNNRETIN

-129 GIFGNDIAKEDHAIN
+129 GVFGNDIAKEDHAIN
-144 ILSTIYLK
+144 ILATIYLK

-157 RKALANRKRKGEK
+157 RKALANKKRKGEN
-170 EALKD
+170 EVIKD

-287 ELSDQRKDID
+287 EISDQRKDID

-326 SNNTYSGIAESATFS
+326 SNNTYSGMAESAGFD
-341 SSFKALNNYGNFS
+341 SSFKAINNYGNFS
-354 SVETMVESFHTIAE
+354 SVEAMVESFHTIAA

-382 LEDEANVQIRN
+382 LEDEANVQMRN

-408 VIQSADGSN
+408 VVYSQDGSN
-417 IVTKNRNTFPKL
+417 VVTKNRNTFPKL

-447 IMANDIAVLD
+447 IIANDIAVLD

-462 LSTLNNSNTNEIQEI
+462 LSTLKNSNTNEIQEI
-477 SEKLAAIFNKYNFGI
+477 TEQIAAIFNKYNFGI
-492 NRQGVVNYIRSFG
+492 NRQGVVNYVHNFG
-505 DSQLSNI
+505 DNQLSNI
-512 TSLIND
+512 SSIVDD
-518 LLEFNKVVANASN
+518 LLEFNKVVGRATNL
-531 ILKIDNEAQRI
+531 LKIDNEAQRI
-542 YYAGEYSKAKNDE
+542 YYAGEYAKTKENE
-555 EYTVVPFDKSQ
+555 EYVVVPFDKSQ

-581 SDRFKDYQIVDSEF
+581 SNRFKDYQIVDSEF
-595 NSINAENNL
+595 NSINAESNL

-628 NPTANTELRD
+628 NPVSNTELRD

-645 IPQYQ
+645 IPQYR

-660 SNGKVI
+660 SNGKIV

-729 MAKGVKKSKFF
+729 MTKGVKKSKFF

-753 NSYKLDYAG
+753 NSYKLDYTG
-762 LFNTGNYRANY
+762 LFNAN
-773 EGKMSYYYGN
+773 G
-783 NKRQDVKSNST
+783 
-794 LEAIKRG
+794 
-801 ERTSTTRYES
+801 
-811 DGNIDYW
+811 
-818 KKIKVG
+818 
-824 DIVKFENN
+824 
-832 NGETVL
+832 
-838 VRIISPLK
+838 
-846 KLDNNIDVDI
+846 
-856 WSKKEG
+856 
-862 WNKEYFER
+862 
-870 EVRPR
+870 
-875 LNEAW
+875 
-880 QFEYELINNTY
+880 
-891 SINHGHPIYV
+891 SINRGHPIYV

-933 MSDENGKP
+933 VSDENGKP
-941 KIKEEFKDLR
+941 KIKDEFKDLR

-960 YRKGILDGNGRPTGN
+960 YRKGILDSNGVPTGN

-987 KNLSRYN
+987 KNLNKYN
-994 SETAKSVDMN
+994 SETAKTVDMN

-1060 SVAKYY
+1060 AVAKY
-1066 SDKEFVDKYKNA
+1066 SSNKEFVDRYKNA
-1078 SQESFNSF
+1078 SQESFNAF

-1168 IQSSGKVLDD
+1168 VQSSGKVLDD

-1329 FWDSHGKFPSKDKLK
+1329 FWDSHGKFPSKEKLK

-1422 GVSIDARGNV
+1422 GVEIDAKGNV
-1432 VYEEGKVKIDNN
+1432 VYEGNQAKIDNN
-1444 QFIALIKDE
+1444 KFISLIKDE

-1492 VNSIFTNRVTRQV
+1492 VNSIFTNRITRQV
-1505 LPGFHASQVSDVGIT
+1505 LPGFHASQVSDIGMT
-1520 ALSGRTDLRDL
+1520 ELSGRSDLRDL
-1531 MQSKVEEK
+1531 MQSRVEEK

-1569 YNTYDNEGNLVHE
+1569 YNTYDAEGNLVNE
-1582 VTLEDLQN
+1582 VTLEDLQS

-1603 EGKQSIAV
+1603 EGKQSVAI

-1648 YHTAYFDRNGKPHK
+1648 YHTATFNKNGKPQK
-1662 VEYIDGEDEVSTYR
+1662 VEYIEGEDDAAVNR
-1676 RYIGYIN
+1676 RYNNYLFNNLSKENIQDARDIA
-1683 SLIDKETRKA
+1683 IDLSQEGFSYAEAYKSAITKYAEQGGLY
-1693 TNSEFTKEE
+1693 SKEE
-1702 FKEARKAARE
+1702 F
-1712 TVRKAN
+1712 
-1718 EEYDKFLTDQ
+1718 
-1728 VRDLIAETDE
+1728 
-1738 TWAELPREIKD
+1738 
-1749 NLTITFKSKEL
+1749 SK
-1760 KFGER
+1760 
-1765 VDAIV
+1765 
-1770 SKMDFYKSEYAND
+1770 
-1783 EYVAKFAQQYRN
+1783 
-1795 IQSVI
+1795 
-1800 NEQREFYQN
+1800 
-1809 VKDNAEQLA
+1809 
-1818 IDYADETRRARLE
+1818 
-1831 QTIQARAEIVGAMSL
+1831 
-1846 EEFSQLT
+1846 LT

-1869 TFINIMNLP
+1869 TFIKIMNLP

-1894 AAKSNI
+1894 AAKANI

-1937 DNFASIGNKAKTI
+1937 DNFASISNKAKTI
-1950 IDGAHGGFRFVYTYN
+1950 VDGAHGGFRFTYTYS

-1974 AKLRKRFRDVTRS
+1974 SKLRKRFRDVTRK
-1987 GKEVMVDHNQLGWS
+1987 GKEVTVDHNQLGWS

-2057 LFVNQPVITE
+2057 LFINQPVITE

-2090 RRDMYIRLAKT
+2090 RRDMYIRLAKSL
-2101 VGIPANSIT
+2101 GIPANSIT
-2110 KKTRLKDVKAMLE
+2110 KRTRLKDVKKMLE
-2123 ARGITINEDELLEEG
+2123 AKGISINEDELLEEG

-2149 DDVESTS
+2149 DNVENIDST
-2156 YNNTDNLIYQI
+2156 NADNLIYQI

-2175 FKEIGDQINT
+2175 FKEIGDQINA

-2214 KNNNIARIKKG
+2214 KNSNITRGKKG
-2225 NPVLKAVTEEGNK
+2225 EPILKAVTEEGNK
-2238 YLIDAIYPKISF
+2238 SLIDAIYPKINF
-2250 NTINDINQDDSE
+2250 NTINDINQDKLE

-2301 KFDVRNLQTIQQLE
+2301 KFGIRNLQTIQQLE

-2341 FIPSYNLNLI
+2341 FIPSYNINLI
-2351 SSQQNTRARLY
+2351 SSQQDTRARLY
-2362 GYTDVVG
+2362 GYTDIVG

-2379 NVEAFMKLSPANKVV
+2379 NVEAFMKLSPANKVA
-2394 LIQRYTSDDNLFKN
+2394 LIQRYTSDNNLFKN

-2453 AMDLVRYSMV
+2453 AMDLIRYSIV

-2493 NGVSIATNIINDSDK
+2493 NGVSTATNIINDSDK

-2529 DKAIEKLRDLFFRT
+2529 AATIEKLRDLFFRT

-2548 DVLTFE
+2548 DVLVFE

-2562 KIVFNRLGVGMLS
+2562 KITFNRLGVGKLS

-2582 RMITGSEDNRKY
+2582 GMITGSENNRKY

-2605 VLRLY
+2605 TLRLY
-2610 KLVYD
+2610 KLVYY
-2615 NDVVYMLPTNPLEQN
+2615 NDTVYMLPTNPLEQN

-2640 NNRMYLPL
+2640 NNRMFLPL
-2648 DILEEVSI
+2648 DILEDVSI
-2656 RQHDPAFIS
+2656 NQYDAAFIS
-2665 SINIAMNS
+2665 SVNIGITS
-2673 DIRKFVVLPKVFEVG
+2673 DTRKFMVLPTVFERG
-2688 ASLLIEEAFPNSTVL
+2688 ADTLIEEVFPNSIVL
-2703 TSPIKGQQIDTS
+2703 TSPIKEQQIDTS
-2715 RRYIIA
+2715 RKYIVAI
-2721 TTDNQAILDTIEF
+2721 TDNNILLETIES
-2734 LEAVGITNYVVAAP
+2734 LDAAGVHDYVVAAP
-2748 NMNYGNIRK
+2748 NMNYNNIRRI
-2757 LINDR
+2757 INER
-2762 NNEDIAAK
+2762 NNADIAAK
-2770 RLQTAMTKLE
+2770 RLQAAMTKLD
-2780 ANEIQ
+2780 ANEVQ
-2785 LRKKKSDNSES
+2785 LRKKKPDNSES

-2804 SINQTIEDVNV
+2804 SINQTINDVNV

-2855 ITTKSVS
+2855 VTTKSVS

-2881 QFPRRNAITQ
+2881 QFPRRDAITQ
-2891 VVKENARLYKFAN
+2891 VVKENARLDKFAN

-3001 DIHNFFTTYVTNP
+3001 DIHNFYTTYVTNP

-3019 LDENGNKIVQEKW
+3019 LDENGNKIIQEKW

-3124 YFDNYITSLSS
+3124 YFDSYITSLSS

-3199 ISAIIED
+3199 ISTIIED

-3229 YNETFTEKLRLL
+3229 YNETFTEKLRSL

-3282 EMYQEYYNTNQLLNK
+3282 KMYREYYNANQLLNK

-3375 NNKYKENRPKDA
+3375 NNKYKESRPKDA

-3402 ETFETYRESAEWLK
+3402 ETSETYRESAEWLK
-3416 ANTDYKLKGEFLD
+3416 ANTDYKLKGEFSD
-3429 ELKKAYMDTR
+3429 ELKKAYMNTR

-3525 VVFDKWYNENH
+3525 VVFNKWYNENH

-3551 KQMVVKDEA
+3551 RQMIVKDEA

-3633 NRGYLPNQAVEQPH
+3633 NRGYLPNQAIEQPH

-3698 EKQEGETTDEY
+3698 EKQEGETIDEY

-3715 TQAKN
+3715 TQTKN

-3850 NVTGGIANVLYG
+3850 NITGSIANVLYG

-3884 ENEWMQNIGSYLA
+3884 ENEWMQNVGSYLA
-3897 DAYNETTNNETNAV
+3897 DAYNETTNNETNAI

-3921 MVTERYGKGNNPMGK
+3921 MITESYGKGNNPMGK
-3936 LENLLFIQQTAGE
+3936 LENLLFIQQIAGE

-4059 FENHPSFRESL
+4059 FEQHPSFRESL

-4110 IGANQLQQSWW
+4110 IGANQLQQSCW

-4156 SISKGTY
+4156 SINKGTY

-4273 PWGIAN
+4273 PWGIVN

-4291 LSIASDNLKLL
+4291 LSIAQDNLRLL
-4302 EACCSY
+4302 GALCSY

-4318 YNSGTYSGENK
+4318 YNSGSYSGENK
-4329 LKVNIMKQIPLV
+4329 LVVNFFKQVPLV
-4341 NQIIKHQRLG
+4341 NQIIKHERLG

-4373 MITDEDEE
+4373 MIADEDEE

>member
-1 MRSTGIRQS
+1 
-10 SERVVSDYSINIFD
+10 
-24 SVDNNAIFDT
+24 
-34 VSNYLINN
+34 
-42 IKYMSCTPSN
+42 MSCTPSN

-104 AIIAYNNRKTIN
+104 AIIAYNNRETIN

-129 GIFGNDIAKEDHAIN
+129 GVFGNDIAKEDHAIN

-170 EALKD
+170 EVLKD

-180 LSPQAAIKLTMITYL
+180 LSPQAAVKLTIITYL

-207 QEQKAYVGTI
+207 QEQKTYIGTI

-237 NSPEVVSLSKEFG
+237 NSPEVISLSKEFG
-250 IDTNEDFESN
+250 IDTNEDYETN
-260 DDVKEDS
+260 DDAKEGS
-267 EQNSR
+267 EQDSR
-272 QDDQETIAAL
+272 QEDPETIASL

-287 ELSDQRKDID
+287 ELADQRKDID

-320 NEQPDT
+320 NEKPDT
-326 SNNTYSGIAESATFS
+326 ASDTYSGIAESAGFS

-354 SVETMVESFHTIAE
+354 SVEAMVESFHTIAE

-382 LEDEANVQIRN
+382 LEDEANIQIRN

-417 IVTKNRNTFPKL
+417 VVTKNRNTFPKL

-442 IHNPS
+442 VHNPS
-447 IMANDIAVLD
+447 IMNGDVAVLE

-477 SEKLAAIFNKYNFGI
+477 SEELAAIFNKYNFGI

-512 TSLIND
+512 ASLIND

-581 SDRFKDYQIVDSEF
+581 SDKFKDYQIVDSEF

-628 NPTANTELRD
+628 NPTANAELRD
-638 YLVKFTN
+638 YLIKFTN

-753 NSYKLDYAG
+753 NSYKLDYTG
-762 LFNTGNYRANY
+762 LFNANGTIYR
-773 EGKMSYYYGN
+773 
-783 NKRQDVKSNST
+783 
-794 LEAIKRG
+794 
-801 ERTSTTRYES
+801 
-811 DGNIDYW
+811 
-818 KKIKVG
+818 
-824 DIVKFENN
+824 
-832 NGETVL
+832 
-838 VRIISPLK
+838 
-846 KLDNNIDVDI
+846 
-856 WSKKEG
+856 
-862 WNKEYFER
+862 
-870 EVRPR
+870 
-875 LNEAW
+875 
-880 QFEYELINNTY
+880 
-891 SINHGHPIYV
+891 GHPIYV
-901 AYANIYAKELAE
+901 SYANIYAKELAE

-933 MSDENGKP
+933 VSDENGKP

-960 YRKGILDGNGRPTGN
+960 YRKSILDSNGRPTGN

-994 SETAKSVDMN
+994 SETAKNVDMN
-1004 WLFEGGDV
+1004 WLFEGGNV

-1060 SVAKYY
+1060 AVAKY
-1066 SDKEFVDKYKNA
+1066 SSNKEFVDRYKNA
-1078 SQESFNSF
+1078 SQESFNAF

-1168 IQSSGKVLDD
+1168 VQSSGKVLDD

-1292 FLGNSELGALAKYMT
+1292 FLGNSELAALAKYMT

-1329 FWDSHGKFPSKDKLK
+1329 FWDSHGKFPSKEKLK
-1344 QFNLDVQ
+1344 QFNLDIQ

-1422 GVSIDARGNV
+1422 GVEIDAKGNV
-1432 VYEEGKVKIDNN
+1432 VYEGNQAKIDNN
-1444 QFIALIKDE
+1444 QFISLIKDE

-1505 LPGFHASQVSDVGIT
+1505 LPGFHASQVSDVGMT
-1520 ALSGRTDLRDL
+1520 ALSGRSDLRDL
-1531 MQSKVEEK
+1531 MQSRVEEK

-1569 YNTYDNEGNLVHE
+1569 YNTYDAEGNLIKE
-1582 VTLEDLQN
+1582 VTLEDLQS

-1603 EGKQSIAV
+1603 EGKQSVAV

-1648 YHTAYFDRNGKPHK
+1648 YHTATFDKNGKPQK
-1662 VEYIDGEDEVSTYR
+1662 VEYIEGEDDAAVNR
-1676 RYIGYIN
+1676 RYNNYLFNNLSRENIQDARDIA
-1683 SLIDKETRKA
+1683 IDLSQEGLSYAEAYESAITKYAEQGGLY
-1693 TNSEFTKEE
+1693 SKEE
-1702 FKEARKAARE
+1702 F
-1712 TVRKAN
+1712 
-1718 EEYDKFLTDQ
+1718 
-1728 VRDLIAETDE
+1728 
-1738 TWAELPREIKD
+1738 
-1749 NLTITFKSKEL
+1749 SK
-1760 KFGER
+1760 
-1765 VDAIV
+1765 
-1770 SKMDFYKSEYAND
+1770 
-1783 EYVAKFAQQYRN
+1783 
-1795 IQSVI
+1795 
-1800 NEQREFYQN
+1800 
-1809 VKDNAEQLA
+1809 
-1818 IDYADETRRARLE
+1818 
-1831 QTIQARAEIVGAMSL
+1831 
-1846 EEFSQLT
+1846 LT

-1869 TFINIMNLP
+1869 TFINIMNLS

-1894 AAKSNI
+1894 AAKANI

-1937 DNFASIGNKAKTI
+1937 DNFVSISNKAKTI
-1950 IDGAHGGFRFVYTYN
+1950 IDGAHGGFRFTYTYS

-1974 AKLRKRFRDVTRS
+1974 SKLRKRFRDVTRK
-1987 GKEVMVDHNQLGWS
+1987 GKEVTVDHNQLGWS

-2057 LFVNQPVITE
+2057 LFINQPVITE

-2090 RRDMYIRLAKT
+2090 RRDMYIRLAKA

-2110 KKTRLKDVKAMLE
+2110 KKTRLKDVKKMLE
-2123 ARGITINEDELLEEG
+2123 SRGIEINEDELLEEG
-2138 IRVTELREHLK
+2138 IKVTELREHLK

-2175 FKEIGDQINT
+2175 FKEIGDQINS

-2204 DNVINRITDI
+2204 DNVINRINDI
-2214 KNNNIARIKKG
+2214 KENNVGRIKKG
-2225 NPVLKAVTEEGNK
+2225 QPVLKAVTEEGNK
-2238 YLIDAIYPKISF
+2238 YLIDAIYPKTNF
-2250 NTINDINQDDSE
+2250 NTINDINQDELE

-2301 KFDVRNLQTIQQLE
+2301 KFGIRNLQTIQQLE

-2351 SSQQNTRARLY
+2351 SSQQDTRARLY
-2362 GYTDVVG
+2362 GYTGIVG

-2379 NVEAFMKLSPANKVV
+2379 NVEAFMKLSPANKVA
-2394 LIQRYTSDDNLFKN
+2394 LIQRYTSDNNLFKN

-2416 RNSYDRISII
+2416 RNSYDKITII

-2436 QMFRNAWHSNNP
+2436 QMFRNAWHNNNP
-2448 FVKLT
+2448 FIKLAT
-2453 AMDLVRYSMV
+2453 MDLIRYSMV

-2493 NGVSIATNIINDSDK
+2493 NGVSSATNIINDSDR

-2517 SETGT
+2517 SEIGT
-2522 YERLSND
+2522 YERASND
-2529 DKAIEKLRDLFFRT
+2529 AATIEKLRDLFFRT

-2548 DVLTFE
+2548 DVLVFE

-2562 KIVFNRLGVGMLS
+2562 KITFNRLGVGKLS

-2582 RMITGSEDNRKY
+2582 GMITGSENNRRY

-2605 VLRLY
+2605 TLRLY
-2610 KLVYD
+2610 KLVYY
-2615 NDVVYMLPTNPLEQN
+2615 NDTVYMLPTNPLEQN

-2640 NNRMYLPL
+2640 NNRMFLPL
-2648 DILEEVSI
+2648 DILEDVSI
-2656 RQHDPAFIS
+2656 NQYDAAFIS
-2665 SINIAMNS
+2665 SVNIGITS
-2673 DIRKFVVLPKVFEVG
+2673 DTRKFMVLPTVFEKG
-2688 ASLLIEEAFPNSTVL
+2688 ADTLIEEVFPNSTVL
-2703 TSPIKGQQIDTS
+2703 TSPIKEQQVNTS
-2715 RRYIIA
+2715 RKYIVAI
-2721 TTDNQAILDTIEF
+2721 TDNNALLETIES
-2734 LEAVGITNYVVAAP
+2734 LDAAGVHDYVVAAP
-2748 NMNYGNIRK
+2748 NMNYNNIRRI
-2757 LINDR
+2757 INER
-2762 NNEDIAAK
+2762 NNADIAAK
-2770 RLQTAMTKLE
+2770 RLQAAMTKLD
-2780 ANEIQ
+2780 ANEVQ

-2804 SINQTIEDVNV
+2804 SINQTINDVNV

-2825 TVVDNTGFRAGGYFR
+2825 TVIDNTGFRPNGYFR
-2840 YEKEGNVYIVTNLGR
+2840 YEKEGNVYIVTNLGC
-2855 ITTKSVS
+2855 ITTKSVN
-2862 LTPDYMYS
+2862 LTPDYSYS
-2870 KKVTINSVSQL
+2870 KKTVINSVSQL
-2881 QFPRRNAITQ
+2881 EFPRRNALTQ
-2891 VVKENARLYKFAN
+2891 VVKENARLDKFAN
-2904 NNIIRVQTED
+2904 NNIIRVQTEE
-2914 NFINEDILESALIDN
+2914 NFINEDVLESALVDN
-2929 DKEINDYISRVIESV
+2929 DREINEYISRVIESV

-2962 FTAIDLRSNTATKLN
+2962 FAAIDLRSNTATKLN

-3072 IQPYNIDEAY
+3072 IQPYDIDEAHS
-3082 TVSETEEEI
+3082 VSETEEEI

-3096 TNDMLKQIKDKFKR
+3096 TNDMLKQIKDKFRR

-3124 YFDNYITSLSS
+3124 YFDSYITSLSS

-3179 NQLRASEIEARDK
+3179 NQLRASEISARDK
-3192 KIAFTSA
+3192 KIAFTTA
-3199 ISAIIED
+3199 ISTIIED
-3206 AKNNGIDVSLN
+3206 AKNNGINVSLN

-3229 YNETFTEKLRLL
+3229 YNESFTDKLRSL
-3241 KEAVKLAQIEDPNG
+3241 KEAVKLAQIDDPNG

-3277 REYVK
+3277 REYNK
-3282 EMYQEYYNTNQLLNK
+3282 EFYQDYYDMNQILNK
-3297 YPETY
+3297 YPQTY
-3302 VKLMKLLHE
+3302 VKLMKILHE

-3329 QNERRLNE
+3329 QNARRLE
-3337 IQSELTE
+3337 ELRHELAE
-3344 MRAVI
+3344 MRATI
-3349 DVDGNY
+3349 DMDGNY
-3355 KENYYEANAVNNYL
+3355 KENYQEANAVNNYL
-3369 LSRRQL
+3369 SRRRQL
-3375 NNKYKENRPKDA
+3375 NNKYKESKPKDA

-3402 ETFETYRESAEWLK
+3402 ETSETYRESVEWLK

-3439 AGNPFDSFVRTMA
+3439 LGNPFDSFVRTMA
-3452 YGKYDE
+3452 YGKYDSE
-3458 TGVIDGTKFTEVQI
+3458 GVIDGTKFTDVQI

-3494 EQAQKWL
+3494 QKAQEWL
-3501 DEHISYIN
+3501 DNHVSYIN

-3525 VVFDKWYNENH
+3525 EVFDKWYIDNH
-3536 VLNPITKEYEPLAIW
+3536 VVNPITKEYEPLPIW
-3551 KQMVVKDEA
+3551 RQMVVKDEA
-3560 NNMEYSPKYKWLETK
+3560 NNMEYSAKYKWLETK
-3575 VKDKYKNPNYDEV
+3575 VKEQYKNPNYDEV

-3610 QLYNEVDNLLN
+3610 QLYNEVDSLLN
-3621 SLVKDKRSRAYI
+3621 ELVKDKRSRTYI
-3633 NRGYLPNQAVEQPH
+3633 NRGYLPNQAIEQPS
-3647 QGFTDYWQDFKR
+3647 QGFADYWQDFKR

-3684 MLHSLSEIKLLPIR
+3684 MLHSLSEVKLLPIR
-3698 EKQEGETTDEY
+3698 EQQEGETKEEY
-3709 LAYVRE
+3709 LTYVRE

-3850 NVTGGIANVLYG
+3850 NITGGIANVLYG

-3921 MVTERYGKGNNPMGK
+3921 MVTERYGKGSNPIGK

-3949 HYMQNATLLAM
+3949 HYMQNTTLLAM

-3966 VAVNGKNKVMSFEQF
+3966 VNVDGKNKIMSFEQY
-3981 AMGLREEA
+3981 AMNLREEA

-3997 NPELVTKYETFRDK
+3997 NPELVSKYETFKDK
-4011 VLESYI
+4011 VLESYV

-4032 FLRSVPKEIREEFK
+4032 FLRSIPKELRQEFK
-4046 ATYKEDTKEERTK
+4046 TTYKEDTKEERIK
-4059 FENHPSFRESL
+4059 FEQHPSFRESL

-4077 TLKPDSG
+4077 TLKKDSG

-4110 IGANQLQQSWW
+4110 IGANQLQQLWW
-4121 GALLMQFHKHLVPGF
+4121 GALLMQFHKHLVPGY
-4136 QKRFGYRLGHFD
+4136 QKRVGYRLGHFD

-4291 LSIASDNLKLL
+4291 LSIVSDNLKLL

-4308 IITGNPDDLY
+4308 IVTGNPDNLY

-4363 FSGLGQVVAN
+4363 FSGLGQIVAN

>member
-1 MRSTGIRQS
+1 
-10 SERVVSDYSINIFD
+10 
-24 SVDNNAIFDT
+24 
-34 VSNYLINN
+34 
-42 IKYMSCTPSN
+42 MSCTPSN

-104 AIIAYNNRKTIN
+104 AIIAYNNRETIN

-129 GIFGNDIAKEDHAIN
+129 GVFGNDIAKEDHAIN

-170 EALKD
+170 EVLKD

-180 LSPQAAIKLTMITYL
+180 LSPQAAVKLTMITYL

-207 QEQKAYVGTI
+207 QEQKTYIGTI

-237 NSPEVVSLSKEFG
+237 NSPEVISLSKEFG
-250 IDTNEDFESN
+250 IDTNEDYETN
-260 DDVKEDS
+260 DDAKEGS
-267 EQNSR
+267 EQDGR
-272 QDDQETIAAL
+272 QEDPETIASL

-287 ELSDQRKDID
+287 ELADQRKDID

-320 NEQPDT
+320 NEKPDT
-326 SNNTYSGIAESATFS
+326 ASDTYSGIAESAGFS

-354 SVETMVESFHTIAE
+354 SVEAMVESFHTIAA

-382 LEDEANVQIRN
+382 LEDEANVQMRN

-408 VIQSADGSN
+408 VVYSQDGSN
-417 IVTKNRNTFPKL
+417 VVTKNRNTFPKL

-462 LSTLNNSNTNEIQEI
+462 LSTLKNSNTNEIQEI
-477 SEKLAAIFNKYNFGI
+477 TEQIAAIFNKYNFGI
-492 NRQGVVNYIRSFG
+492 NRQGVVNYVRNFG
-505 DSQLSNI
+505 DNQLSNI
-512 TSLIND
+512 SSIVDD

-555 EYTVVPFDKSQ
+555 EYVVVPFDKSQ

-660 SNGKVI
+660 SNGKII

-729 MAKGVKKSKFF
+729 MTKGVKKSKFF

-753 NSYKLDYAG
+753 NSYKLDYTG
-762 LFNTGNYRANY
+762 LFNTN
-773 EGKMSYYYGN
+773 
-783 NKRQDVKSNST
+783 
-794 LEAIKRG
+794 
-801 ERTSTTRYES
+801 
-811 DGNIDYW
+811 
-818 KKIKVG
+818 G
-824 DIVKFENN
+824 DIY
-832 NGETVL
+832 
-838 VRIISPLK
+838 R
-846 KLDNNIDVDI
+846 
-856 WSKKEG
+856 
-862 WNKEYFER
+862 
-870 EVRPR
+870 
-875 LNEAW
+875 
-880 QFEYELINNTY
+880 
-891 SINHGHPIYV
+891 GHPIYV

-933 MSDENGKP
+933 VSDENGKP

-960 YRKGILDGNGRPTGN
+960 YRKSILDSNGNPTGN

-994 SETAKSVDMN
+994 SETAKRVDMN
-1004 WLFEGGDV
+1004 WLFEEGNV

-1039 GELRNSVYNYI
+1039 GGLRNSVYNYI

-1060 SVAKYY
+1060 AIAKYS

-1168 IQSSGKVLDD
+1168 VQSSGKVLDD

-1329 FWDSHGKFPSKDKLK
+1329 FWDSHGKFPSKERLK
-1344 QFNLDVQ
+1344 QFNLDIQ

-1374 ENKAGLQIV
+1374 KNKAGLQIV

-1422 GVSIDARGNV
+1422 GVEIDAKGNV
-1432 VYEEGKVKIDNN
+1432 VYEGNQAKIDNN
-1444 QFIALIKDE
+1444 QFISLIKDE

-1492 VNSIFTNRVTRQV
+1492 VNSIFTNRITRQV
-1505 LPGFHASQVSDVGIT
+1505 LPGFHASQVSDIGMT
-1520 ALSGRTDLRDL
+1520 ELSGRSDLRDL
-1531 MQSKVEEK
+1531 MQSRVEEK

-1569 YNTYDNEGNLVHE
+1569 YNTYDAEGNLIKE
-1582 VTLEDLQN
+1582 VTLKDLQS

-1603 EGKQSIAV
+1603 EGKQSVAV

-1648 YHTAYFDRNGKPHK
+1648 YHTATFDKNGKPQK
-1662 VEYIDGEDEVSTYR
+1662 VEYIEGEDDAAVDR
-1676 RYIGYIN
+1676 RYNNYLFNNLSKENIQDARDIA
-1683 SLIDKETRKA
+1683 IDLSQEGLSYAEAYESAITKYAEQGGLY
-1693 TNSEFTKEE
+1693 SKEE
-1702 FKEARKAARE
+1702 F
-1712 TVRKAN
+1712 
-1718 EEYDKFLTDQ
+1718 
-1728 VRDLIAETDE
+1728 
-1738 TWAELPREIKD
+1738 
-1749 NLTITFKSKEL
+1749 SK
-1760 KFGER
+1760 
-1765 VDAIV
+1765 
-1770 SKMDFYKSEYAND
+1770 
-1783 EYVAKFAQQYRN
+1783 
-1795 IQSVI
+1795 
-1800 NEQREFYQN
+1800 
-1809 VKDNAEQLA
+1809 
-1818 IDYADETRRARLE
+1818 
-1831 QTIQARAEIVGAMSL
+1831 
-1846 EEFSQLT
+1846 LT

-1869 TFINIMNLP
+1869 TFIKIMNLP

-1894 AAKSNI
+1894 AAKANI

-1937 DNFASIGNKAKTI
+1937 DNFASISNKAKTI
-1950 IDGAHGGFRFVYTYN
+1950 VDGAHGGFRFTYTYS

-1974 AKLRKRFRDVTRS
+1974 SKLRKRFRDVTRK
-1987 GKEVMVDHNQLGWS
+1987 GKEVTVDHNQLGWS

-2057 LFVNQPVITE
+2057 LFINQPVITE

-2090 RRDMYIRLAKT
+2090 RRDMYIRLART

-2110 KKTRLKDVKAMLE
+2110 KKTRLKDVKKMLE
-2123 ARGITINEDELLEEG
+2123 SRGIEINEDELLEEG
-2138 IRVTELREHLK
+2138 IKVTELREHLK

-2175 FKEIGDQINT
+2175 FKEIGDQINS

-2204 DNVINRITDI
+2204 DNVINRINDI
-2214 KNNNIARIKKG
+2214 KENNVGRIKKG
-2225 NPVLKAVTEEGNK
+2225 QPVLKAVTEEGNK
-2238 YLIDAIYPKISF
+2238 YLIDAIYPKTNF
-2250 NTINDINQDDSE
+2250 NTINDINQDELE

-2301 KFDVRNLQTIQQLE
+2301 KFGIRNLQTIQQLE

-2341 FIPSYNLNLI
+2341 FIPSYNINLI
-2351 SSQQNTRARLY
+2351 SSQQDTRARLY
-2362 GYTDVVG
+2362 GYTDIVG

-2379 NVEAFMKLSPANKVV
+2379 NVEAFMKLSPANKVA
-2394 LIQRYTSDDNLFKN
+2394 LIQRYTSDNNLFKN

-2416 RNSYDRISII
+2416 RNSYDRITIV

-2436 QMFRNAWHSNNP
+2436 QMFRNAWHNNNP
-2448 FVKLT
+2448 FIKLAT
-2453 AMDLVRYSMV
+2453 MDLIRYSMV

-2493 NGVSIATNIINDSDK
+2493 NGVSSATNIINDSDR

-2517 SETGT
+2517 SEIGT
-2522 YERLSND
+2522 YERASND
-2529 DKAIEKLRDLFFRT
+2529 AATIEKLRDLFFRT

-2548 DVLTFE
+2548 DVLVFE

-2562 KIVFNRLGVGMLS
+2562 KITFNRLDVGKLS

-2582 RMITGSEDNRKY
+2582 GMITGSENNRRY

-2605 VLRLY
+2605 TLRLY
-2610 KLVYD
+2610 KLVYY
-2615 NDVVYMLPTNPLEQN
+2615 NDTVYMLPTNPLEQN

-2640 NNRMYLPL
+2640 NNRMFLPL
-2648 DILEEVSI
+2648 DILEDVSI
-2656 RQHDPAFIS
+2656 NQYDAAFIS
-2665 SINIAMNS
+2665 SVNIGITS
-2673 DIRKFVVLPKVFEVG
+2673 DTRKFMVLPTVFERG
-2688 ASLLIEEAFPNSTVL
+2688 ADTLIEEVFPNSIVL
-2703 TSPIKGQQIDTS
+2703 TSPIKEQQIDTS
-2715 RRYIIA
+2715 RKYIVAI
-2721 TTDNQAILDTIEF
+2721 TDNNILLETIES
-2734 LEAVGITNYVVAAP
+2734 LDAAGVHDYVVAAP
-2748 NMNYGNIRK
+2748 NMNYNNIRRI
-2757 LINDR
+2757 INER
-2762 NNEDIAAK
+2762 NNADIAAK
-2770 RLQTAMTKLE
+2770 RLQAAMTKLD
-2780 ANEIQ
+2780 ANEVQ
-2785 LRKKKSDNSES
+2785 LRKKKPDNSES

-2804 SINQTIEDVNV
+2804 SINQTINDVNV

-2825 TVVDNTGFRAGGYFR
+2825 TVIDNTGFRPNGYFR

-2855 ITTKSVS
+2855 ITTKSVN
-2862 LTPDYMYS
+2862 LAPDYSYS
-2870 KKVTINSVSQL
+2870 RKTIINSVSQL
-2881 QFPRRNAITQ
+2881 EFPRRNALTQ
-2891 VVKENARLYKFAN
+2891 VVKENSRLDKFAN
-2904 NNIIRVQTED
+2904 NNIIRVQTEE
-2914 NFINEDILESALIDN
+2914 NFINEDVLESALVDN
-2929 DKEINDYISRVIESV
+2929 DREINEYISRVIESV

-2962 FTAIDLRSNTATKLN
+2962 FAAIDLRSNTATKLN

-2983 ALRIIN
+2983 ALKIIN

-3001 DIHNFFTTYVTNP
+3001 DIHNFYTTYVTNP

-3019 LDENGNKIVQEKW
+3019 LDENGNKIVMEKW
-3032 SITNKKLFDR
+3032 GITNKKLFDR

-3054 MFLDDINRFV
+3054 MFLDNINRFV

-3072 IQPYNIDEAY
+3072 IQPYDIDEAHS
-3082 TVSETEEEI
+3082 VSETEEEI

-3124 YFDNYITSLSS
+3124 YFDSYITSLSS

-3179 NQLRASEIEARDK
+3179 NQLRASEISARDK
-3192 KIAFTSA
+3192 KIAFTTA
-3199 ISAIIED
+3199 ISTIIED
-3206 AKNNGIDVSLN
+3206 AKNNGINVSLN

-3229 YNETFTEKLRLL
+3229 YNESFTDKLRSL
-3241 KEAVKLAQIEDPNG
+3241 KEVVKLAQIDDPNG

-3277 REYVK
+3277 REYNK
-3282 EMYQEYYNTNQLLNK
+3282 KFYQDYYNMNQILNK
-3297 YPETY
+3297 YPQTY
-3302 VKLMKLLHE
+3302 VKLMKILHE

-3329 QNERRLNE
+3329 QNARRLE
-3337 IQSELTE
+3337 ELRHELAE
-3344 MRAVI
+3344 MRATI
-3349 DVDGNY
+3349 DMDGNY
-3355 KENYYEANAVNNYL
+3355 KENYQEANAVNNYL
-3369 LSRRQL
+3369 SRRRQL
-3375 NNKYKENRPKDA
+3375 NNKYKESKPKDA

-3402 ETFETYRESAEWLK
+3402 ETSETYRESVEWLK

-3439 AGNPFDSFVRTMA
+3439 LGNPFDSFVRTMA
-3452 YGKYDE
+3452 YGKYDSE
-3458 TGVIDGTKFTEVQI
+3458 GVIDGTKFTDVQI

-3494 EQAQKWL
+3494 QKAQEWL
-3501 DEHISYIN
+3501 DNHVSYIN

-3525 VVFDKWYNENH
+3525 EVFDKWYIDNH
-3536 VLNPITKEYEPLAIW
+3536 VVNPITKEYEPLPIW
-3551 KQMVVKDEA
+3551 RQMVVKDEA
-3560 NNMEYSPKYKWLETK
+3560 NNMEYSAKYKWLETK
-3575 VKDKYKNPNYDEV
+3575 VKEQYKNPNYDEV

-3610 QLYNEVDNLLN
+3610 QLYNEVDSLLN
-3621 SLVKDKRSRAYI
+3621 ELVKDKRSRAYI
-3633 NRGYLPNQAVEQPH
+3633 NRGYLPNQAVEQPS

-3659 SHGWYDTPNKSDI
+3659 SHGWYNTPNKSDI

-3684 MLHSLSEIKLLPIR
+3684 MLHSLSEVKLLPIR
-3698 EKQEGETTDEY
+3698 EQQEGETKEEY
-3709 LAYVRE
+3709 LTYVRE

-3850 NVTGGIANVLYG
+3850 NITGGIANVLYG

-3966 VAVNGKNKVMSFEQF
+3966 VNVDGKNKIMSFEQY
-3981 AMGLREEA
+3981 AMNLREEA

-3997 NPELVTKYETFRDK
+3997 SPELVSKYETFKDK
-4011 VLESYI
+4011 VLESYV

-4032 FLRSVPKEIREEFK
+4032 FLRSIPKELRQEFK
-4046 ATYKEDTKEERTK
+4046 TTYKEDTKEERIK
-4059 FENHPSFRESL
+4059 FEQHPSFRESL

-4077 TLKPDSG
+4077 TLKKDSG

-4121 GALLMQFHKHLVPGF
+4121 GALLMQFHKHLVPGY

-4273 PWGIAN
+4273 PWGMIN
-4279 EGKKLYSQPVAA
+4279 EGQKLYSQPVAA

-4308 IITGNPDDLY
+4308 IVTGNPDDLY

-4329 LKVNIMKQIPLV
+4329 LKVNIMKQIPLL
-4341 NQIIKHQRLG
+4341 NQINKHQRLG

-4363 FSGLGQVVAN
+4363 FSGLGQIVAN

>member
-1 MRSTGIRQS
+1 
-10 SERVVSDYSINIFD
+10 
-24 SVDNNAIFDT
+24 
-34 VSNYLINN
+34 
-42 IKYMSCTPSN
+42 MSCTPSN

-74 TIEDTSFREWY
+74 TIEDASFREWY

-104 AIIAYNNRKTIN
+104 AVIAYNNRETIN

-129 GIFGNDIAKEDHAIN
+129 GVFGNDIAKEDHAIN

-170 EALKD
+170 EVLKD

-180 LSPQAAIKLTMITYL
+180 LSPQAAVKLTMITYL

-207 QEQKAYVGTI
+207 QEQKTYIGTI

-237 NSPEVVSLSKEFG
+237 NSPEVISLSKEFG
-250 IDTNEDFESN
+250 IDTNEDYETN
-260 DDVKEDS
+260 DDAKEGS
-267 EQNSR
+267 EQDGR
-272 QDDQETIAAL
+272 QEDPETIASL

-287 ELSDQRKDID
+287 ELADQRKDID

-320 NEQPDT
+320 NEKPDT
-326 SNNTYSGIAESATFS
+326 ASDTYSGIAESAGFS

-354 SVETMVESFHTIAE
+354 SVEAMVESFHTIAE

-382 LEDEANVQIRN
+382 LEDEANIQIRN

-417 IVTKNRNTFPKL
+417 VVTKNRNTFPKL

-442 IHNPS
+442 VHNPS
-447 IMANDIAVLD
+447 IMNGDVAVLE

-477 SEKLAAIFNKYNFGI
+477 SEELAAIFNKYNFGI

-628 NPTANTELRD
+628 NPTANAELRD

-753 NSYKLDYAG
+753 NSYKLDYTG
-762 LFNTGNYRANY
+762 LFNTN
-773 EGKMSYYYGN
+773 
-783 NKRQDVKSNST
+783 
-794 LEAIKRG
+794 
-801 ERTSTTRYES
+801 
-811 DGNIDYW
+811 
-818 KKIKVG
+818 G
-824 DIVKFENN
+824 DIY
-832 NGETVL
+832 
-838 VRIISPLK
+838 R
-846 KLDNNIDVDI
+846 
-856 WSKKEG
+856 
-862 WNKEYFER
+862 
-870 EVRPR
+870 
-875 LNEAW
+875 
-880 QFEYELINNTY
+880 
-891 SINHGHPIYV
+891 GHPIYV

-933 MSDENGKP
+933 VSDENGKP

-960 YRKGILDGNGRPTGN
+960 YRKGILDGNGKPTGN

-994 SETAKSVDMN
+994 SETAKNVDMN

-1060 SVAKYY
+1060 AVAKYY

-1168 IQSSGKVLDD
+1168 VQSSGKVLDD

-1249 KLGELSK
+1249 KLRELSK

-1329 FWDSHGKFPSKDKLK
+1329 FWDSHGKFPSKEKLK
-1344 QFNLDVQ
+1344 QFNLDIQ

-1422 GVSIDARGNV
+1422 GVEIDAKGNV
-1432 VYEEGKVKIDNN
+1432 VYEGNQAKIDNN
-1444 QFIALIKDE
+1444 QFISLIKDE

-1505 LPGFHASQVSDVGIT
+1505 LPGFHASQVSDIGMT
-1520 ALSGRTDLRDL
+1520 ELSGRSDLRDL
-1531 MQSKVEEK
+1531 MQSRVEEK

-1569 YNTYDNEGNLVHE
+1569 YNTYDSEGNLVNE
-1582 VTLEDLQN
+1582 VTLEDLQS

-1603 EGKQSIAV
+1603 EGKQSVAV

-1648 YHTAYFDRNGKPHK
+1648 YHTATFDKNGKPQK
-1662 VEYIDGEDEVSTYR
+1662 VEYIEGEDDAAVNR
-1676 RYIGYIN
+1676 RYNNYLFNNLSKENIQDARDIA
-1683 SLIDKETRKA
+1683 IDLSQEGLSYAEAYESAITKYAEQGGLY
-1693 TNSEFTKEE
+1693 SKEE
-1702 FKEARKAARE
+1702 F
-1712 TVRKAN
+1712 
-1718 EEYDKFLTDQ
+1718 
-1728 VRDLIAETDE
+1728 
-1738 TWAELPREIKD
+1738 
-1749 NLTITFKSKEL
+1749 SK
-1760 KFGER
+1760 
-1765 VDAIV
+1765 
-1770 SKMDFYKSEYAND
+1770 
-1783 EYVAKFAQQYRN
+1783 
-1795 IQSVI
+1795 
-1800 NEQREFYQN
+1800 
-1809 VKDNAEQLA
+1809 
-1818 IDYADETRRARLE
+1818 
-1831 QTIQARAEIVGAMSL
+1831 
-1846 EEFSQLT
+1846 LT

-1894 AAKSNI
+1894 AAKANI

-1937 DNFASIGNKAKTI
+1937 DNFASISNKAKTI
-1950 IDGAHGGFRFVYTYN
+1950 VDGAHGGFRFTYTYS

-1974 AKLRKRFRDVTRS
+1974 SKLRKRFRDVTRK
-1987 GKEVMVDHNQLGWS
+1987 GKEVTVDHNQLGWS

-2057 LFVNQPVITE
+2057 LFINQPVITE
-2067 LIARQNAND
+2067 LITRQNAND

-2090 RRDMYIRLAKT
+2090 RRDMYIRLART

-2110 KKTRLKDVKAMLE
+2110 KKTRLKDVKKMLE
-2123 ARGITINEDELLEEG
+2123 SRGIEINEDELLEEG
-2138 IRVTELREHLK
+2138 IKVTELREHLK

-2167 KALRAFEY
+2167 KVLRAFEY
-2175 FKEIGDQINT
+2175 FKEIGDQINS

-2204 DNVINRITDI
+2204 DNVINRINDI
-2214 KNNNIARIKKG
+2214 KENNVGRIKKG
-2225 NPVLKAVTEEGNK
+2225 QPVLKAVTEEGNK
-2238 YLIDAIYPKISF
+2238 YLIDAIYPKTNF
-2250 NTINDINQDDSE
+2250 NTINDINQDELE

-2301 KFDVRNLQTIQQLE
+2301 KFGIRNLQTIQQLE

-2341 FIPSYNLNLI
+2341 FIPSYNINLI
-2351 SSQQNTRARLY
+2351 SSQQDTRARLY
-2362 GYTDVVG
+2362 GYTDIVG

-2379 NVEAFMKLSPANKVV
+2379 NVEAFMKLSPANKVA
-2394 LIQRYTSDDNLFKN
+2394 LIQRYTSDNNLFKN

-2493 NGVSIATNIINDSDK
+2493 NGVSTATNIINDADR

-2703 TSPIKGQQIDTS
+2703 TSPIKEQQIDTS

-2721 TTDNQAILDTIEF
+2721 TTDNQAILDTIES
-2734 LEAVGITNYVVAAP
+2734 LDAAGVHNYVVAAP
-2748 NMNYGNIRK
+2748 NMNYNNIRRI
-2757 LINDR
+2757 INER
-2762 NNEDIAAK
+2762 NNADIAAK
-2770 RLQTAMTKLE
+2770 RLQTAITKLE

-2855 ITTKSVS
+2855 VTTKSVS

-2891 VVKENARLYKFAN
+2891 VVKENARLDKFAN

-2914 NFINEDILESALIDN
+2914 NFINEDVLESALIDN

-3124 YFDNYITSLSS
+3124 YFDSYITSLSS

-3229 YNETFTEKLRLL
+3229 YNETFTEKLRSL

-3402 ETFETYRESAEWLK
+3402 ETSETYRESAEWLK

-3981 AMGLREEA
+3981 AMRLREEA

-4176 YYELND
+4176 YYELNN

-4223 CLGEWIAITKA
+4223 CLGEWISITKA

-4308 IITGNPDDLY
+4308 IVTGNPDDLY
-4318 YNSGTYSGENK
+4318 YNSGSYSGENK
-4329 LKVNIMKQIPLV
+4329 LAVNFFKQVPLV